1 MQCLNIKNK
10 EVAALLKEYTKIFGN
25 EDAAY
30 YVLSENNGYG
40 LDKAPNGEPSKLFS
54 DLLEHYNGDRVAAIQ
69 AKARTYSKS
78 FKEWFGDWT
87 GNVSI
92 DIDSKDA
99 IDYLYSTNTELSK
112 VGSKE
117 EYAQYVNSIYPNSL
131 INSIYWHGTDSD
143 LSQGVENTKKGK
155 GSGAPETGA
164 EMYFNKQPWASL
176 QYISGVNRNIPD
188 TEGYNN
194 WVKLW
199 WELKEALGN
208 GRMDTDEWKNEIIG
222 PNTRQYS
229 PNKRGIFNRDKGGSN
244 GKYLSE
250 RKARYGYQD
259 KTDKEFF
266 EEVFD
271 IRYGKETFNDWVNR
285 KKSEFQDVWE
295 SRQVKKG
302 MYPAVLNVQNPIVE
316 KNQNT
321 YYEEQ
326 RGLFT
331 KAKKDKNDA
340 IVSDEANNE
349 FGSDV
354 VVIFNPKENVHFL
367 GTKQD
372 IENFKN
378 WKSSNKDKTNVSKV
392 VDKNGEPLIVYHG
405 TRTSD
410 GIEKEGFNS
419 NMSGKGNRGA
429 NQGYFYFSN
438 NYENAEYTG
447 VKNEEIEPLIDLIT
461 SVYDMFDTTKLPSTK
476 ELYTIIDDLIKEK
489 RKINDNIRNLKEDSI
504 IKKLIKPILKLTN
517 KDYKSSK
524 ELKEQYRNTINE
536 IDIELEELDTK
547 IKNIYNLNLGLD
559 YLKGDRS
566 KTSVNTLY
574 FIKGSINSKSPYRQ
588 IAANKLI
595 NILYGTKNLK
605 YSPKVFPVYLNI
617 KNPLSSDFGMKETD
631 KNPLKS
637 GPFSEDYILYNNLE
651 SGLLKELTKPEYDGS
666 ISRNKFDILFG
677 DVYIAKHSNQIKSI
691 DNQGTFSTQDNN
703 IYNQEAAT
711 QNATGRNKELAL
723 LLREIYPNI
732 EIDALTNPNLR
743 GQAQVE
749 GYMAGRVLLNTLLEN
764 QDTLPHEYAHH
775 YIAWFRNAP
784 IVQRGIKQFGSEESL
799 VQAIGE
805 NSVKALKWYN
815 RFFNWVKGL
824 FNEKQDT
831 LNEITKAFLSGHIL
845 DNSYFFGKEIHNQK
859 VAEIPEAVNKVYD
872 KLMESIKRRI
882 KDIQYAKYSDS
893 KKVDELRAL
902 EFKLNQ
908 LENDQATFEFVDYMA
923 SDIISA
929 LNEIKALQAKVK
941 ENQKYDNPLNVTSA
955 ELDVIKKG
963 YIGFYG
969 NIATNIQNMLDD
981 ESTFDYL
988 NDPQLVEDT
997 KQNLKRTV
1005 GDYYE
1010 LVRNYNNLADIV
1022 AKDNFIREATKAGS
1036 FTIDHLK
1043 KILDEGDVDI
1053 NLWDQW
1059 AGSTQYSNSE
1069 MIRLILNK
1077 IISVKNNVAEK
1088 ELEVGKEL
1096 VEILSHVNKSK
1107 LDYMHERNRN
1117 GHKTG
1122 FMTRDLNYGQ
1132 HYQDYLEHQ
1141 RKLAEKL
1148 GFGDKDIAEVPGLLN
1163 SEQLKKWNKANNDW
1177 EAKHTIRK
1185 FTPEYYE
1192 LTNSLS
1198 EEARSRRDSLNMEI
1212 NLLLSTTVDK
1222 NGDYHREDLSD
1233 KDYLKLQELET
1244 RRRNLANP
1252 YYPDGSVKVG
1262 LDKEIAIEMREYN
1275 EKLREKLHYTPNME
1289 KFNKALQKAKKNLSP
1304 EKFAKW
1310 EQRNTVDQIIEEFW
1324 DDIKTL
1330 SSNTNK
1336 SDDQILYETA
1346 RKNMLRLYTRED
1358 GKVDVDSMPDQVK
1371 SWINTYDE
1379 LISEESLK
1387 TRDKSKKSKVMDIA
1401 EWEVNPRFYEE
1412 LERVEKLG
1420 QAEYNAWVS
1429 INARYDYEGN
1439 LVPASFW
1446 KKLVPKK
1453 ELRSKYM
1460 RKVPNR
1466 SWSEIDKESPF
1477 YDKRFT
1483 KYADR
1488 GETRIPN
1495 PELYDNSANY
1505 RKITSDSNLKKLYDK
1520 LVDVMELS
1528 NSKIQFLKYENK
1540 YRLPQIEGGAWT
1552 QIRSKDNILKG
1563 LAYAI
1568 EDTYTVKD
1576 DDNAYMLENAKRSDG
1591 SLVKLI
1597 PTRYIKMLSNPNA
1610 LTNDIVGSVI
1620 SYYKMAENYE
1630 QMSEIAPELEVALD
1644 FVSRT
1649 DFTDKKGGRIQG
1661 LESKTYDKLKSVL
1674 DQLVYGME
1682 KNALELDIPLPKGKH
1697 VTVSVGK
1704 LAANLAAYTRI
1715 QGIAQ
1720 NMNVILTGLITNK
1733 IQNRLE
1739 AISGIYFGNKEL
1751 AQATKLIIPSYAN
1764 AIKNIGHSNN
1774 KDKVLCYMEYLGVV
1788 RENAQTFSKLNQSRF
1803 LRALNQHFWY
1813 FGHEMSDYVTKGKM
1827 ALAIGLY
1834 YKYDPESGKFLNKN
1848 EFLRRFKSK
1857 KEGNAKWNT
1866 LSVTFYDAF
1875 EVKNNKLVIKPEY
1888 AKSLDEATINKVRNT
1903 AKQVGTRI
1911 DTQLTD
1917 LDRSKLHATVIGQL
1931 LLIFRN
1937 FILVNLQTKFLT
1949 KRQFNYSTG
1958 MWSEAQVPAAVKY
1971 VYRHYFNQNKIDQLK
1986 ELYQNHYDEL
1996 DDFEKGCLKR
2006 VTYEVLFSTVGFM
2019 IISSLV
2025 RAMADD
2031 DKRNWWKQEAA
2042 YLTLRASLETRGNI
2056 LPIEVINLLNTPTA
2070 AWSTLQYWGDL
2081 TTIMLNDPTQ
2091 EIKKGPYKGMNRFQ
2105 RSLIKATPLRSIWEA
2120 QDPRSK
2126 MEYYDNMISIFN
2138 F

>member
-10 EVAALLKEYTKIFGN
+10 EVAALLKKYTKILGN
-25 EDAAY
+25 ENAAY

-392 VDKNGEPLIVYHG
+392 VDKNGEP
-405 TRTSD
+405 
-410 GIEKEGFNS
+410 
-419 NMSGKGNRGA
+419 
-429 NQGYFYFSN
+429 
-438 NYENAEYTG
+438 
-447 VKNEEIEPLIDLIT
+447 
-461 SVYDMFDTTKLPSTK
+461 KL
-476 ELYTIIDDLIKEK
+476 
-489 RKINDNIRNLKEDSI
+489 
-504 IKKLIKPILKLTN
+504 
-517 KDYKSSK
+517 
-524 ELKEQYRNTINE
+524 
-536 IDIELEELDTK
+536 
-547 IKNIYNLNLGLD
+547 
-559 YLKGDRS
+559 
-566 KTSVNTLY
+566 
-574 FIKGSINSKSPYRQ
+574 
-588 IAANKLI
+588 
-595 NILYGTKNLK
+595 
-605 YSPKVFPVYLNI
+605 
-617 KNPLSSDFGMKETD
+617 M
-631 KNPLKS
+631 
-637 GPFSEDYILYNNLE
+637 
-651 SGLLKELTKPEYDGS
+651 
-666 ISRNKFDILFG
+666 
-677 DVYIAKHSNQIKSI
+677 
-691 DNQGTFSTQDNN
+691 
-703 IYNQEAAT
+703 
-711 QNATGRNKELAL
+711 
-723 LLREIYPNI
+723 
-732 EIDALTNPNLR
+732 
-743 GQAQVE
+743 
-749 GYMAGRVLLNTLLEN
+749 
-764 QDTLPHEYAHH
+764 
-775 YIAWFRNAP
+775 
-784 IVQRGIKQFGSEESL
+784 
-799 VQAIGE
+799 
-805 NSVKALKWYN
+805 
-815 RFFNWVKGL
+815 
-824 FNEKQDT
+824 
-831 LNEITKAFLSGHIL
+831 

-859 VAEIPEAVNKVYD
+859 VAKIPEAVNKVYD

-988 NDPQLVEDT
+988 NDPQLIEDT

-1069 MIRLILNK
+1069 LVRIILNK
-1077 IISVKNNVAEK
+1077 IVNTKNNVAEK

-1096 VEILSHVNKSK
+1096 VEILSHVDKSK
-1107 LDYMHERNRN
+1107 LAYMHEKNKD

-1122 FMTRDLNYGQ
+1122 FITRDLNYGQ

-1141 RKLAEKL
+1141 KKLAEKL

-1163 SEQLKKWNKANNDW
+1163 PEQLKKWNKANNDW

-1198 EEARSRRDSLNMEI
+1198 EEARSRRDSINMEI

-1233 KDYLKLQELET
+1233 EDYLKLQELET

-1289 KFNKALQKAKKNLSP
+1289 KFNKALQNAKKNLSP

-1330 SSNTNK
+1330 SSNANK

-1453 ELRSKYM
+1453 ELRAKYM

-1576 DDNAYMLENAKRSDG
+1576 DDTAYMLENAKRSDG

-1597 PTRYIKMLSNPNA
+1597 PTRYIKMLSNPDA

-1620 SYYKMAENYE
+1620 AYYKMAENYE

-1682 KNALELDIPLPKGKH
+1682 KNALELDVPLPKGKH

-2081 TTIMLNDPTQ
+2081 TTMMLNDPTQ

>member
-1 MQCLNIKNK
+1 MQCLNVKNK
-10 EVAALLKEYTKIFGN
+10 EVAALLKQYTKILGN
-25 EDAAY
+25 ENAAY

-392 VDKNGEPLIVYHG
+392 VDKNGEP
-405 TRTSD
+405 
-410 GIEKEGFNS
+410 
-419 NMSGKGNRGA
+419 
-429 NQGYFYFSN
+429 
-438 NYENAEYTG
+438 
-447 VKNEEIEPLIDLIT
+447 
-461 SVYDMFDTTKLPSTK
+461 KL
-476 ELYTIIDDLIKEK
+476 
-489 RKINDNIRNLKEDSI
+489 
-504 IKKLIKPILKLTN
+504 
-517 KDYKSSK
+517 
-524 ELKEQYRNTINE
+524 
-536 IDIELEELDTK
+536 
-547 IKNIYNLNLGLD
+547 
-559 YLKGDRS
+559 
-566 KTSVNTLY
+566 
-574 FIKGSINSKSPYRQ
+574 
-588 IAANKLI
+588 
-595 NILYGTKNLK
+595 
-605 YSPKVFPVYLNI
+605 
-617 KNPLSSDFGMKETD
+617 M
-631 KNPLKS
+631 
-637 GPFSEDYILYNNLE
+637 
-651 SGLLKELTKPEYDGS
+651 
-666 ISRNKFDILFG
+666 
-677 DVYIAKHSNQIKSI
+677 
-691 DNQGTFSTQDNN
+691 
-703 IYNQEAAT
+703 
-711 QNATGRNKELAL
+711 
-723 LLREIYPNI
+723 
-732 EIDALTNPNLR
+732 
-743 GQAQVE
+743 
-749 GYMAGRVLLNTLLEN
+749 
-764 QDTLPHEYAHH
+764 
-775 YIAWFRNAP
+775 
-784 IVQRGIKQFGSEESL
+784 
-799 VQAIGE
+799 
-805 NSVKALKWYN
+805 
-815 RFFNWVKGL
+815 
-824 FNEKQDT
+824 
-831 LNEITKAFLSGHIL
+831 

-859 VAEIPEAVNKVYD
+859 VAKIPEAVNKVYD

-1059 AGSTQYSNSE
+1059 AGNTQYSNSE
-1069 MIRLILNK
+1069 LVRIILNK
-1077 IISVKNNVAEK
+1077 IVNTKNNVAEK

-1096 VEILSHVNKSK
+1096 VEILSHVDKSK
-1107 LDYMHERNRN
+1107 LAYMHEKNKD

-1122 FMTRDLNYGQ
+1122 FITRDLNYGQ
-1132 HYQDYLEHQ
+1132 HYRDYLEHQ
-1141 RKLAEKL
+1141 KKLAEKL

-1163 SEQLKKWNKANNDW
+1163 PEQLKKWNKANNDW

-1198 EEARSRRDSLNMEI
+1198 EEARSRRDSINMEI

-1233 KDYLKLQELET
+1233 EDYLKLQELET

-1289 KFNKALQKAKKNLSP
+1289 KFNKALQNAKKNLSP

-1310 EQRNTVDQIIEEFW
+1310 EQRNTVDQIVEEFW
-1324 DDIKTL
+1324 DDVKTL

-1336 SDDQILYETA
+1336 SDDQILYEKA

-1371 SWINTYDE
+1371 SWINTYDK

-1597 PTRYIKMLSNPNA
+1597 PTRYIKMLSNPDA

-1620 SYYKMAENYE
+1620 AYYKMAENYE

-1682 KNALELDIPLPKGKH
+1682 KNALELDVPLPKGKH

-2081 TTIMLNDPTQ
+2081 TTMMLNDPTQ

>member
-1 MQCLNIKNK
+1 MQCLNVKNK
-10 EVAALLKEYTKIFGN
+10 EVAALLKQYTKILGN
-25 EDAAY
+25 ENAAY

-392 VDKNGEPLIVYHG
+392 VDKNGEP
-405 TRTSD
+405 
-410 GIEKEGFNS
+410 
-419 NMSGKGNRGA
+419 
-429 NQGYFYFSN
+429 
-438 NYENAEYTG
+438 
-447 VKNEEIEPLIDLIT
+447 
-461 SVYDMFDTTKLPSTK
+461 KL
-476 ELYTIIDDLIKEK
+476 
-489 RKINDNIRNLKEDSI
+489 
-504 IKKLIKPILKLTN
+504 
-517 KDYKSSK
+517 
-524 ELKEQYRNTINE
+524 
-536 IDIELEELDTK
+536 
-547 IKNIYNLNLGLD
+547 
-559 YLKGDRS
+559 
-566 KTSVNTLY
+566 
-574 FIKGSINSKSPYRQ
+574 
-588 IAANKLI
+588 
-595 NILYGTKNLK
+595 
-605 YSPKVFPVYLNI
+605 
-617 KNPLSSDFGMKETD
+617 M
-631 KNPLKS
+631 
-637 GPFSEDYILYNNLE
+637 
-651 SGLLKELTKPEYDGS
+651 
-666 ISRNKFDILFG
+666 
-677 DVYIAKHSNQIKSI
+677 
-691 DNQGTFSTQDNN
+691 
-703 IYNQEAAT
+703 
-711 QNATGRNKELAL
+711 
-723 LLREIYPNI
+723 
-732 EIDALTNPNLR
+732 
-743 GQAQVE
+743 
-749 GYMAGRVLLNTLLEN
+749 
-764 QDTLPHEYAHH
+764 
-775 YIAWFRNAP
+775 
-784 IVQRGIKQFGSEESL
+784 
-799 VQAIGE
+799 
-805 NSVKALKWYN
+805 
-815 RFFNWVKGL
+815 
-824 FNEKQDT
+824 
-831 LNEITKAFLSGHIL
+831 
-845 DNSYFFGKEIHNQK
+845 DNSYFFGKKIHNQK
-859 VAEIPEAVNKVYD
+859 VAKIPEAVNKVYD

-929 LNEIKALQAKVK
+929 LNEIKALQAKVN
-941 ENQKYDNPLNVTSA
+941 ENQKYNNPLDITSA
-955 ELDVIKKG
+955 ELDMIKKG

-1059 AGSTQYSNSE
+1059 AGNTQYSNSE
-1069 MIRLILNK
+1069 LVRIILNK
-1077 IISVKNNVAEK
+1077 IVNTKNNVAEK

-1096 VEILSHVNKSK
+1096 VEILSHVDKSK
-1107 LDYMHERNRN
+1107 LAYMHEKNKD

-1122 FMTRDLNYGQ
+1122 FITRDLNYGQ

-1141 RKLAEKL
+1141 KKLAEKL

-1163 SEQLKKWNKANNDW
+1163 PEQLKKWNKANNDW

-1198 EEARSRRDSLNMEI
+1198 EEARSRRDSINMEI

-1233 KDYLKLQELET
+1233 EDYLKLQELET

-1429 INARYDYEGN
+1429 VNARYDYEGN

-1552 QIRSKDNILKG
+1552 QIRSKSNILKG

-1597 PTRYIKMLSNPNA
+1597 PTRYIKMLSNPDA

-1620 SYYKMAENYE
+1620 AYYKMAENYE

-1682 KNALELDIPLPKGKH
+1682 KNALELDVPLPKGKH

-1774 KDKVLCYMEYLGVV
+1774 KNKVLCYMEYLGVV

-2025 RAMADD
+2025 RAMAND

-2081 TTIMLNDPTQ
+2081 ATMMLNDPTQ

>member
-929 LNEIKALQAKVK
+929 LNEVKALQTKVN
-941 ENQKYDNPLNVTSA
+941 ENQKYNNPLDITSA
-955 ELDVIKKG
+955 ELDMIKKG

-1069 MIRLILNK
+1069 LVRIILNK

-1107 LDYMHERNRN
+1107 LAYMHERNRD

-1233 KDYLKLQELET
+1233 EDYLKLQELET

-1310 EQRNTVDQIIEEFW
+1310 EQRNTVDQIVEEFW
-1324 DDIKTL
+1324 DDVKTL

-1336 SDDQILYETA
+1336 SDDQILYEKA

-1453 ELRSKYM
+1453 ELRAKYM

-1697 VTVSVGK
+1697 VTVSIGK
-1704 LAANLAAYTRI
+1704 LADNLAAYTRI

-1996 DDFEKGCLKR
+1996 DDFEKGCFKR

-2081 TTIMLNDPTQ
+2081 TTMMLNDPTQ

>member
-78 FKEWFGDWT
+78 FKEWFGDW
-87 GNVSI
+87 
-92 DIDSKDA
+92 
-99 IDYLYSTNTELSK
+99 
-112 VGSKE
+112 
-117 EYAQYVNSIYPNSL
+117 Q
-131 INSIYWHGTDSD
+131 
-143 LSQGVENTKKGK
+143 
-155 GSGAPETGA
+155 
-164 EMYFNKQPWASL
+164 
-176 QYISGVNRNIPD
+176 
-188 TEGYNN
+188 
-194 WVKLW
+194 
-199 WELKEALGN
+199 
-208 GRMDTDEWKNEIIG
+208 
-222 PNTRQYS
+222 
-229 PNKRGIFNRDKGGSN
+229 
-244 GKYLSE
+244 SE
-250 RKARYGYQD
+250 
-259 KTDKEFF
+259 
-266 EEVFD
+266 
-271 IRYGKETFNDWVNR
+271 
-285 KKSEFQDVWE
+285 
-295 SRQVKKG
+295 
-302 MYPAVLNVQNPIVE
+302 
-316 KNQNT
+316 
-321 YYEEQ
+321 
-326 RGLFT
+326 
-331 KAKKDKNDA
+331 
-340 IVSDEANNE
+340 
-349 FGSDV
+349 
-354 VVIFNPKENVHFL
+354 
-367 GTKQD
+367 
-372 IENFKN
+372 
-378 WKSSNKDKTNVSKV
+378 DKTNVSKV
-392 VDKNGEPLIVYHG
+392 VDENGEPLLVWHG
-405 TRTSD
+405 TTENFDAFSKSWRGATDPGDWGLGFYFSPKKSSSEMYGNILMPVFLSIKNPVPNEKFKMINAFGREKAKPITLKETIQKDIEVTKFLID
-410 GIEKEGFNS
+410 GIEEQLYGNDPEYKHYKEEGSLLNK
-419 NMSGKGNRGA
+419 MHK
-429 NQGYFYFSN
+429 
-438 NYENAEYTG
+438 
-447 VKNEEIEPLIDLIT
+447 
-461 SVYDMFDTTKLPSTK
+461 K
-476 ELYTIIDDLIKEK
+476 ELERYKDKLKDLQTQ
-489 RKINDNIRNLKEDSI
+489 LQ
-504 IKKLIKPILKLTN
+504 T
-517 KDYKSSK
+517 KSK
-524 ELKEQYRNTINE
+524 
-536 IDIELEELDTK
+536 EELD
-547 IKNIYNLNLGLD
+547 YD
-559 YLKGDRS
+559 
-566 KTSVNTLY
+566 
-574 FIKGSINSKSPYRQ
+574 INKKWNDNVED
-588 IAANKLI
+588 INK
-595 NILYGTKNLK
+595 
-605 YSPKVFPVYLNI
+605 
-617 KNPLSSDFGMKETD
+617 
-631 KNPLKS
+631 
-637 GPFSEDYILYNNLE
+637 
-651 SGLLKELTKPEYDGS
+651 YDGVIPN
-666 ISRNKFDILFG
+666 ISSGKTIKENYEI
-677 DVYIAKHSNQIKSI
+677 IAKEPNQIKSI

-703 IYNQEAAT
+703 IYNQKAAT
-711 QNATGRNKELAL
+711 QKATGRNKELAL
-723 LLREIYPNI
+723 LLQELYPNI
-732 EIDALTNPNLR
+732 EIAALADPNLR

-859 VAEIPEAVNKVYD
+859 VAKIPEAVNKVYD

-988 NDPQLVEDT
+988 NDPQLIEDT

-1059 AGSTQYSNSE
+1059 AGNTQYSNSE
-1069 MIRLILNK
+1069 LVRIILNK
-1077 IISVKNNVAEK
+1077 IVNTKNNVAEK

-1096 VEILSHVNKSK
+1096 VEILSHVDKSK
-1107 LDYMHERNRN
+1107 LAYMHEKNKD

-1122 FMTRDLNYGQ
+1122 FITRDLNYGQ

-1233 KDYLKLQELET
+1233 EDYLKLQELET

-1289 KFNKALQKAKKNLSP
+1289 KFNKALQNAKKNLSP

-1310 EQRNTVDQIIEEFW
+1310 EQRNTVDQIVEEFW
-1324 DDIKTL
+1324 DDVKTL

-1336 SDDQILYETA
+1336 SDDQILYEKA

-1597 PTRYIKMLSNPNA
+1597 PTRYIKMLSNPDA

-1620 SYYKMAENYE
+1620 AYYKMAENYE

-1649 DFTDKKGGRIQG
+1649 DFTDKKGGRIQS

-1682 KNALELDIPLPKGKH
+1682 KNALELDVPLPKGKH

-1715 QGIAQ
+1715 QGISQ

-2081 TTIMLNDPTQ
+2081 TTMMLNDPTQ

>member
-1 MQCLNIKNK
+1 MQCLNIKNE
-10 EVAALLKEYTKIFGN
+10 EVAALLKEYTKILGN
-25 EDAAY
+25 ENAAY

-285 KKSEFQDVWE
+285 KKSEFQDIWE

-392 VDKNGEPLIVYHG
+392 VDKNGEP
-405 TRTSD
+405 
-410 GIEKEGFNS
+410 
-419 NMSGKGNRGA
+419 
-429 NQGYFYFSN
+429 
-438 NYENAEYTG
+438 
-447 VKNEEIEPLIDLIT
+447 
-461 SVYDMFDTTKLPSTK
+461 KL
-476 ELYTIIDDLIKEK
+476 
-489 RKINDNIRNLKEDSI
+489 
-504 IKKLIKPILKLTN
+504 
-517 KDYKSSK
+517 
-524 ELKEQYRNTINE
+524 
-536 IDIELEELDTK
+536 
-547 IKNIYNLNLGLD
+547 
-559 YLKGDRS
+559 
-566 KTSVNTLY
+566 
-574 FIKGSINSKSPYRQ
+574 
-588 IAANKLI
+588 
-595 NILYGTKNLK
+595 
-605 YSPKVFPVYLNI
+605 
-617 KNPLSSDFGMKETD
+617 M
-631 KNPLKS
+631 
-637 GPFSEDYILYNNLE
+637 
-651 SGLLKELTKPEYDGS
+651 
-666 ISRNKFDILFG
+666 
-677 DVYIAKHSNQIKSI
+677 
-691 DNQGTFSTQDNN
+691 
-703 IYNQEAAT
+703 
-711 QNATGRNKELAL
+711 
-723 LLREIYPNI
+723 
-732 EIDALTNPNLR
+732 
-743 GQAQVE
+743 
-749 GYMAGRVLLNTLLEN
+749 
-764 QDTLPHEYAHH
+764 
-775 YIAWFRNAP
+775 
-784 IVQRGIKQFGSEESL
+784 
-799 VQAIGE
+799 
-805 NSVKALKWYN
+805 
-815 RFFNWVKGL
+815 
-824 FNEKQDT
+824 
-831 LNEITKAFLSGHIL
+831 

-859 VAEIPEAVNKVYD
+859 VAKIPEAVNKVYD

-929 LNEIKALQAKVK
+929 LNEIKALQTKVN
-941 ENQKYDNPLNVTSA
+941 ENQKYNNPLDITSA
-955 ELDVIKKG
+955 ELDMIKKG

-1059 AGSTQYSNSE
+1059 AGNTQYSNSE
-1069 MIRLILNK
+1069 LVRIILNK
-1077 IISVKNNVAEK
+1077 IVNTKNNVAEK

-1096 VEILSHVNKSK
+1096 VEILSHVDKSK
-1107 LDYMHERNRN
+1107 LAYMHEKNKD

-1122 FMTRDLNYGQ
+1122 FITRDLNYGQ

-1141 RKLAEKL
+1141 KKLAEKL

-1163 SEQLKKWNKANNDW
+1163 PEQLKKWNKANNDW

-1198 EEARSRRDSLNMEI
+1198 EEARSRRDSINMEI

-1233 KDYLKLQELET
+1233 EDYLKLQELET

-1289 KFNKALQKAKKNLSP
+1289 KFNKALQNAKKNLSP

-1310 EQRNTVDQIIEEFW
+1310 EQRNTVDQIVEEFW
-1324 DDIKTL
+1324 DDVKTL

-1336 SDDQILYETA
+1336 SDDQILYEKA

-1597 PTRYIKMLSNPNA
+1597 PTRYIKMLSNPDA

-1620 SYYKMAENYE
+1620 AYYKMAENYE

-1682 KNALELDIPLPKGKH
+1682 KNALELDVPLPKGKH

-1866 LSVTFYDAF
+1866 LNVTFYDAF

-2081 TTIMLNDPTQ
+2081 TTMMLNDPTQ

>member
-1 MQCLNIKNK
+1 MQCLNVKNK
-10 EVAALLKEYTKIFGN
+10 EVAALLKQYTKILGN
-25 EDAAY
+25 ENAAY

-392 VDKNGEPLIVYHG
+392 VDKNGEP
-405 TRTSD
+405 
-410 GIEKEGFNS
+410 
-419 NMSGKGNRGA
+419 
-429 NQGYFYFSN
+429 
-438 NYENAEYTG
+438 
-447 VKNEEIEPLIDLIT
+447 
-461 SVYDMFDTTKLPSTK
+461 KL
-476 ELYTIIDDLIKEK
+476 
-489 RKINDNIRNLKEDSI
+489 
-504 IKKLIKPILKLTN
+504 
-517 KDYKSSK
+517 
-524 ELKEQYRNTINE
+524 
-536 IDIELEELDTK
+536 
-547 IKNIYNLNLGLD
+547 
-559 YLKGDRS
+559 
-566 KTSVNTLY
+566 
-574 FIKGSINSKSPYRQ
+574 
-588 IAANKLI
+588 
-595 NILYGTKNLK
+595 
-605 YSPKVFPVYLNI
+605 
-617 KNPLSSDFGMKETD
+617 M
-631 KNPLKS
+631 
-637 GPFSEDYILYNNLE
+637 
-651 SGLLKELTKPEYDGS
+651 
-666 ISRNKFDILFG
+666 
-677 DVYIAKHSNQIKSI
+677 
-691 DNQGTFSTQDNN
+691 
-703 IYNQEAAT
+703 
-711 QNATGRNKELAL
+711 
-723 LLREIYPNI
+723 
-732 EIDALTNPNLR
+732 
-743 GQAQVE
+743 
-749 GYMAGRVLLNTLLEN
+749 
-764 QDTLPHEYAHH
+764 
-775 YIAWFRNAP
+775 
-784 IVQRGIKQFGSEESL
+784 
-799 VQAIGE
+799 
-805 NSVKALKWYN
+805 
-815 RFFNWVKGL
+815 
-824 FNEKQDT
+824 
-831 LNEITKAFLSGHIL
+831 

-859 VAEIPEAVNKVYD
+859 VAKIPEAVNKVYD

-1059 AGSTQYSNSE
+1059 AGNTQYSNSE
-1069 MIRLILNK
+1069 LVRIILNK
-1077 IISVKNNVAEK
+1077 IVNTKNNVAEK

-1096 VEILSHVNKSK
+1096 VEILSHVDKSK
-1107 LDYMHERNRN
+1107 LAYMHEKNKD

-1122 FMTRDLNYGQ
+1122 FITRDLNYGQ

-1141 RKLAEKL
+1141 KKLAEKL

-1163 SEQLKKWNKANNDW
+1163 PEQLKKWNKANNDW

-1198 EEARSRRDSLNMEI
+1198 EEARSRRDSINMEI

-1233 KDYLKLQELET
+1233 EDYLKLQELET

-1552 QIRSKDNILKG
+1552 QIRSKSNILKG

-1597 PTRYIKMLSNPNA
+1597 PTRYIKMLSNPDA

-1620 SYYKMAENYE
+1620 AYYKMAENYE

-1682 KNALELDIPLPKGKH
+1682 KNALELDVPLPKGKH

-1813 FGHEMSDYVTKGKM
+1813 FGHEISDYVTKGKM

-2081 TTIMLNDPTQ
+2081 ITMMLNDPTQ

>member
-10 EVAALLKEYTKIFGN
+10 EVAALLKQYTKILGN
-25 EDAAY
+25 ENAAY

-354 VVIFNPKENVHFL
+354 VVIFNSKENVHFL

-392 VDKNGEPLIVYHG
+392 VDKNGEP
-405 TRTSD
+405 
-410 GIEKEGFNS
+410 
-419 NMSGKGNRGA
+419 
-429 NQGYFYFSN
+429 
-438 NYENAEYTG
+438 
-447 VKNEEIEPLIDLIT
+447 
-461 SVYDMFDTTKLPSTK
+461 KL
-476 ELYTIIDDLIKEK
+476 
-489 RKINDNIRNLKEDSI
+489 
-504 IKKLIKPILKLTN
+504 
-517 KDYKSSK
+517 
-524 ELKEQYRNTINE
+524 
-536 IDIELEELDTK
+536 
-547 IKNIYNLNLGLD
+547 
-559 YLKGDRS
+559 
-566 KTSVNTLY
+566 
-574 FIKGSINSKSPYRQ
+574 
-588 IAANKLI
+588 
-595 NILYGTKNLK
+595 
-605 YSPKVFPVYLNI
+605 
-617 KNPLSSDFGMKETD
+617 M
-631 KNPLKS
+631 
-637 GPFSEDYILYNNLE
+637 
-651 SGLLKELTKPEYDGS
+651 
-666 ISRNKFDILFG
+666 
-677 DVYIAKHSNQIKSI
+677 
-691 DNQGTFSTQDNN
+691 
-703 IYNQEAAT
+703 
-711 QNATGRNKELAL
+711 
-723 LLREIYPNI
+723 
-732 EIDALTNPNLR
+732 
-743 GQAQVE
+743 
-749 GYMAGRVLLNTLLEN
+749 
-764 QDTLPHEYAHH
+764 
-775 YIAWFRNAP
+775 
-784 IVQRGIKQFGSEESL
+784 
-799 VQAIGE
+799 
-805 NSVKALKWYN
+805 
-815 RFFNWVKGL
+815 
-824 FNEKQDT
+824 
-831 LNEITKAFLSGHIL
+831 

-859 VAEIPEAVNKVYD
+859 VAKIPEAVNKVYD

-929 LNEIKALQAKVK
+929 LNEIKALQAKVN
-941 ENQKYDNPLNVTSA
+941 ENQKYNNPLDITSA
-955 ELDVIKKG
+955 ELDMIKKG

-1069 MIRLILNK
+1069 LVRIILNK
-1077 IISVKNNVAEK
+1077 IVNTKNNVAEK

-1096 VEILSHVNKSK
+1096 VEILSHVDKSK
-1107 LDYMHERNRN
+1107 LAYMHEKNKD

-1122 FMTRDLNYGQ
+1122 FITRDLNYGQ

-1141 RKLAEKL
+1141 KKLAEKL

-1163 SEQLKKWNKANNDW
+1163 PEQLKKWNKANNDW

-1198 EEARSRRDSLNMEI
+1198 EEARSRRDSINMEI

-1233 KDYLKLQELET
+1233 EDYLKLQELET

-1597 PTRYIKMLSNPNA
+1597 PTRYIKMLSNPDA

-1620 SYYKMAENYE
+1620 AYYKMAENYE

-1682 KNALELDIPLPKGKH
+1682 KNALELDVPLPKGKH

-2025 RAMADD
+2025 RAIADD

-2081 TTIMLNDPTQ
+2081 TTMMLNDPTQ

>member
-1 MQCLNIKNK
+1 MQCLNVKNK
-10 EVAALLKEYTKIFGN
+10 EVAALLKQYTKILGN
-25 EDAAY
+25 ENAAY

-392 VDKNGEPLIVYHG
+392 VDKNGEP
-405 TRTSD
+405 
-410 GIEKEGFNS
+410 
-419 NMSGKGNRGA
+419 
-429 NQGYFYFSN
+429 
-438 NYENAEYTG
+438 
-447 VKNEEIEPLIDLIT
+447 
-461 SVYDMFDTTKLPSTK
+461 KL
-476 ELYTIIDDLIKEK
+476 
-489 RKINDNIRNLKEDSI
+489 
-504 IKKLIKPILKLTN
+504 
-517 KDYKSSK
+517 
-524 ELKEQYRNTINE
+524 
-536 IDIELEELDTK
+536 
-547 IKNIYNLNLGLD
+547 
-559 YLKGDRS
+559 
-566 KTSVNTLY
+566 
-574 FIKGSINSKSPYRQ
+574 
-588 IAANKLI
+588 
-595 NILYGTKNLK
+595 
-605 YSPKVFPVYLNI
+605 
-617 KNPLSSDFGMKETD
+617 M
-631 KNPLKS
+631 
-637 GPFSEDYILYNNLE
+637 
-651 SGLLKELTKPEYDGS
+651 
-666 ISRNKFDILFG
+666 
-677 DVYIAKHSNQIKSI
+677 
-691 DNQGTFSTQDNN
+691 
-703 IYNQEAAT
+703 
-711 QNATGRNKELAL
+711 
-723 LLREIYPNI
+723 
-732 EIDALTNPNLR
+732 
-743 GQAQVE
+743 
-749 GYMAGRVLLNTLLEN
+749 
-764 QDTLPHEYAHH
+764 
-775 YIAWFRNAP
+775 
-784 IVQRGIKQFGSEESL
+784 
-799 VQAIGE
+799 
-805 NSVKALKWYN
+805 
-815 RFFNWVKGL
+815 
-824 FNEKQDT
+824 
-831 LNEITKAFLSGHIL
+831 

-859 VAEIPEAVNKVYD
+859 VAKIPEAVNKVYD

-1059 AGSTQYSNSE
+1059 AGNTQYSNSE
-1069 MIRLILNK
+1069 LVRIILNK
-1077 IISVKNNVAEK
+1077 IVNTKNNVAEK

-1096 VEILSHVNKSK
+1096 VEILSHVDKSK
-1107 LDYMHERNRN
+1107 LAYMHEKNKD

-1122 FMTRDLNYGQ
+1122 FITRDLNYGQ

-1141 RKLAEKL
+1141 KKLAEKL

-1163 SEQLKKWNKANNDW
+1163 PEQLKKWNKANNDW

-1198 EEARSRRDSLNMEI
+1198 EEARSRRDSINMEI

-1233 KDYLKLQELET
+1233 EDYLKLQELET

-1289 KFNKALQKAKKNLSP
+1289 KFNKALQNAKKNLSP

-1310 EQRNTVDQIIEEFW
+1310 EQRNTVDQIVEEFW
-1324 DDIKTL
+1324 DDVKTL

-1336 SDDQILYETA
+1336 SDDQILYEKA

-1597 PTRYIKMLSNPNA
+1597 PTRYIKMLSNPDA

-1620 SYYKMAENYE
+1620 AYYKMAENYE

-1682 KNALELDIPLPKGKH
+1682 KNALELDVPLPKGKH

-1715 QGIAQ
+1715 QCIAQ

-2081 TTIMLNDPTQ
+2081 TTMMLNDPTQ

>member
-1 MQCLNIKNK
+1 MQCLNVKNK
-10 EVAALLKEYTKIFGN
+10 EVAALLKQYTKILGN
-25 EDAAY
+25 ENAAY

-392 VDKNGEPLIVYHG
+392 VDKNGEP
-405 TRTSD
+405 
-410 GIEKEGFNS
+410 
-419 NMSGKGNRGA
+419 
-429 NQGYFYFSN
+429 
-438 NYENAEYTG
+438 
-447 VKNEEIEPLIDLIT
+447 
-461 SVYDMFDTTKLPSTK
+461 KL
-476 ELYTIIDDLIKEK
+476 
-489 RKINDNIRNLKEDSI
+489 
-504 IKKLIKPILKLTN
+504 
-517 KDYKSSK
+517 
-524 ELKEQYRNTINE
+524 
-536 IDIELEELDTK
+536 
-547 IKNIYNLNLGLD
+547 
-559 YLKGDRS
+559 
-566 KTSVNTLY
+566 
-574 FIKGSINSKSPYRQ
+574 
-588 IAANKLI
+588 
-595 NILYGTKNLK
+595 
-605 YSPKVFPVYLNI
+605 
-617 KNPLSSDFGMKETD
+617 M
-631 KNPLKS
+631 
-637 GPFSEDYILYNNLE
+637 
-651 SGLLKELTKPEYDGS
+651 
-666 ISRNKFDILFG
+666 
-677 DVYIAKHSNQIKSI
+677 
-691 DNQGTFSTQDNN
+691 
-703 IYNQEAAT
+703 
-711 QNATGRNKELAL
+711 
-723 LLREIYPNI
+723 
-732 EIDALTNPNLR
+732 
-743 GQAQVE
+743 
-749 GYMAGRVLLNTLLEN
+749 
-764 QDTLPHEYAHH
+764 
-775 YIAWFRNAP
+775 
-784 IVQRGIKQFGSEESL
+784 
-799 VQAIGE
+799 
-805 NSVKALKWYN
+805 
-815 RFFNWVKGL
+815 
-824 FNEKQDT
+824 
-831 LNEITKAFLSGHIL
+831 

-859 VAEIPEAVNKVYD
+859 VAKIPEAVNKVYD

-1059 AGSTQYSNSE
+1059 AGNTQYSNSE
-1069 MIRLILNK
+1069 LVRIILNK
-1077 IISVKNNVAEK
+1077 IVNTKNNVAEK

-1096 VEILSHVNKSK
+1096 VEILSHVDKSK
-1107 LDYMHERNRN
+1107 LAYMHEKNKD

-1122 FMTRDLNYGQ
+1122 FITRDLNYGQ

-1141 RKLAEKL
+1141 KKLAEKL

-1163 SEQLKKWNKANNDW
+1163 PEQLKKWNKANNDW

-1198 EEARSRRDSLNMEI
+1198 EEARSRRDSINMEI

-1233 KDYLKLQELET
+1233 EDYLKLQELET

-1289 KFNKALQKAKKNLSP
+1289 KFNKALQNAKKNLSP

-1310 EQRNTVDQIIEEFW
+1310 EQRNTVDQIVEEFW
-1324 DDIKTL
+1324 DDVKTL

-1336 SDDQILYETA
+1336 SDDQILYEKA

-1597 PTRYIKMLSNPNA
+1597 PTRYIKMLSNPDA

-1620 SYYKMAENYE
+1620 AYYKMAENYE

-1682 KNALELDIPLPKGKH
+1682 KNALELDVPLPKGKH

-2081 TTIMLNDPTQ
+2081 ITMMLNDPTQ

>member
-1 MQCLNIKNK
+1 MQCLNVKNK
-10 EVAALLKEYTKIFGN
+10 EVAALLKQYTKILGN
-25 EDAAY
+25 ENAAY

-392 VDKNGEPLIVYHG
+392 VDKNGEP
-405 TRTSD
+405 
-410 GIEKEGFNS
+410 
-419 NMSGKGNRGA
+419 
-429 NQGYFYFSN
+429 
-438 NYENAEYTG
+438 
-447 VKNEEIEPLIDLIT
+447 
-461 SVYDMFDTTKLPSTK
+461 KL
-476 ELYTIIDDLIKEK
+476 
-489 RKINDNIRNLKEDSI
+489 
-504 IKKLIKPILKLTN
+504 
-517 KDYKSSK
+517 
-524 ELKEQYRNTINE
+524 
-536 IDIELEELDTK
+536 
-547 IKNIYNLNLGLD
+547 
-559 YLKGDRS
+559 
-566 KTSVNTLY
+566 
-574 FIKGSINSKSPYRQ
+574 
-588 IAANKLI
+588 
-595 NILYGTKNLK
+595 
-605 YSPKVFPVYLNI
+605 
-617 KNPLSSDFGMKETD
+617 M
-631 KNPLKS
+631 
-637 GPFSEDYILYNNLE
+637 
-651 SGLLKELTKPEYDGS
+651 
-666 ISRNKFDILFG
+666 
-677 DVYIAKHSNQIKSI
+677 
-691 DNQGTFSTQDNN
+691 
-703 IYNQEAAT
+703 
-711 QNATGRNKELAL
+711 
-723 LLREIYPNI
+723 
-732 EIDALTNPNLR
+732 
-743 GQAQVE
+743 
-749 GYMAGRVLLNTLLEN
+749 
-764 QDTLPHEYAHH
+764 
-775 YIAWFRNAP
+775 
-784 IVQRGIKQFGSEESL
+784 
-799 VQAIGE
+799 
-805 NSVKALKWYN
+805 
-815 RFFNWVKGL
+815 
-824 FNEKQDT
+824 
-831 LNEITKAFLSGHIL
+831 

-859 VAEIPEAVNKVYD
+859 VAKIPEAVNKVYD

-969 NIATNIQNMLDD
+969 NITTNIQNMLDD

-1059 AGSTQYSNSE
+1059 AGNTQYSNSE
-1069 MIRLILNK
+1069 LVRIILNK
-1077 IISVKNNVAEK
+1077 IVNTKNNVAEK

-1096 VEILSHVNKSK
+1096 VEILSHVDKSK
-1107 LDYMHERNRN
+1107 LAYMHEKNKD

-1122 FMTRDLNYGQ
+1122 FITRDLNYGQ

-1141 RKLAEKL
+1141 KKLAEKL

-1163 SEQLKKWNKANNDW
+1163 PEQLKKWNKANNDW

-1198 EEARSRRDSLNMEI
+1198 EEARSRRDSINMEI

-1233 KDYLKLQELET
+1233 EDYLKLQELET

-1568 EDTYTVKD
+1568 KDTYTVKD

-1597 PTRYIKMLSNPNA
+1597 PTRYIKMLSNPDA

-1620 SYYKMAENYE
+1620 AYYKMAENYE

-1682 KNALELDIPLPKGKH
+1682 KNALELDVPLPKGKH

-1715 QGIAQ
+1715 QGISQ

-1971 VYRHYFNQNKIDQLK
+1971 VYRHYFDQNKIDQLK

-2019 IISSLV
+2019 IISSLI

-2081 TTIMLNDPTQ
+2081 TTMMLNDPTQ

-2126 MEYYDNMISIFN
+2126 MEYYDNVISIFN

>member
-10 EVAALLKEYTKIFGN
+10 EVAALLKEYTKILGN
-25 EDAAY
+25 ENAAY
-30 YVLSENNGYG
+30 YVLSENNGNSI
-40 LDKAPNGEPSKLFS
+40 DKAPNGEPSKLFS

-87 GNVSI
+87 NPKKDIPYKDLMLEWFKDQPSYKKEMEFLISKGFSNDAINVLKSIYDISLEMDSSKSDFGFIKNSYNNRVKIAKQIFGNKAIERTFFAADTVGE
-92 DIDSKDA
+92 DIQFDLPSNFNEAKMDFEDLKKKNPELNLVFEESTPNIKKEYDDRIKDA
-99 IDYLYSTNTELSK
+99 IE
-112 VGSKE
+112 
-117 EYAQYVNSIYPNSL
+117 
-131 INSIYWHGTDSD
+131 
-143 LSQGVENTKKGK
+143 
-155 GSGAPETGA
+155 
-164 EMYFNKQPWASL
+164 
-176 QYISGVNRNIPD
+176 
-188 TEGYNN
+188 
-194 WVKLW
+194 
-199 WELKEALGN
+199 ELKL
-208 GRMDTDEWKNEIIG
+208 TDNLQAFYDFINYVK
-222 PNTRQYS
+222 S
-229 PNKRGIFNRDKGGSN
+229 KSN
-244 GKYLSE
+244 
-250 RKARYGYQD
+250 A
-259 KTDKEFF
+259 
-266 EEVFD
+266 
-271 IRYGKETFNDWVNR
+271 
-285 KKSEFQDVWE
+285 
-295 SRQVKKG
+295 
-302 MYPAVLNVQNPIVE
+302 
-316 KNQNT
+316 
-321 YYEEQ
+321 
-326 RGLFT
+326 
-331 KAKKDKNDA
+331 
-340 IVSDEANNE
+340 
-349 FGSDV
+349 
-354 VVIFNPKENVHFL
+354 
-367 GTKQD
+367 
-372 IENFKN
+372 
-378 WKSSNKDKTNVSKV
+378 NVSKV
-392 VDKNGEPLIVYHG
+392 VDENGEPLLVWHG
-405 TRTSD
+405 TTNKFDAFS
-410 GIEKEGFNS
+410 KS
-419 NMSGKGNRGA
+419 WRGA
-429 NQGYFYFSN
+429 TDPGDWGLGFYFSPKKSSSEMYGN
-438 NYENAEYTG
+438 ILMPVFLSIKNPVPKEKFQMINSFGRKKLKSITLKEKIQENIKITKSTIEG
-447 VKNEEIEPLIDLIT
+447 IEEQLYGNDPD
-461 SVYDMFDTTKLPSTK
+461 Y
-476 ELYTIIDDLIKEK
+476 ELYREEGSLANIMHKKNLERYKDKLKDLQTQ
-489 RKINDNIRNLKEDSI
+489 LQ
-504 IKKLIKPILKLTN
+504 T
-517 KDYKSSK
+517 KSK
-524 ELKEQYRNTINE
+524 
-536 IDIELEELDTK
+536 EELDYDTNK
-547 IKNIYNLNLGLD
+547 KWNDNVED
-559 YLKGDRS
+559 
-566 KTSVNTLY
+566 VN
-574 FIKGSINSKSPYRQ
+574 K
-588 IAANKLI
+588 
-595 NILYGTKNLK
+595 
-605 YSPKVFPVYLNI
+605 
-617 KNPLSSDFGMKETD
+617 
-631 KNPLKS
+631 
-637 GPFSEDYILYNNLE
+637 
-651 SGLLKELTKPEYDGS
+651 YDGVIPNIGS
-666 ISRNKFDILFG
+666 GKTIKENYEI
-677 DVYIAKHSNQIKSI
+677 IAREPNQIKSI
-691 DNQGTFSTQDNN
+691 DNRGTFSTQDNN

-711 QNATGRNKELAL
+711 QKATGRNKELAL
-723 LLREIYPNI
+723 LLQELYPNI
-732 EIDALTNPNLR
+732 EIAALADPNLR

-749 GYMAGRVLLNTLLEN
+749 GHMAGRVLLNTLLEN

-831 LNEITKAFLSGHIL
+831 LNEITKAFLFGHIL
-845 DNSYFFGKEIHNQK
+845 DNSYFFGKETHNQK
-859 VAEIPEAVNKVYD
+859 VAKIPEAVNKVYD

-923 SDIISA
+923 SDIISV
-929 LNEIKALQAKVK
+929 LNEVKALQAKVN

-997 KQNLKRTV
+997 KQNLKKTV

-1107 LDYMHERNRN
+1107 LAYMHERNRD

-1148 GFGDKDIAEVPGLLN
+1148 GFGDKDVAEVPSLLN

-1233 KDYLKLQELET
+1233 EDYLKLQELET

-1289 KFNKALQKAKKNLSP
+1289 KFNKALQNAKKNLSP

-1310 EQRNTVDQIIEEFW
+1310 EQRNTVDQIVEEFW
-1324 DDIKTL
+1324 DDVKTL
-1330 SSNTNK
+1330 SSNANK
-1336 SDDQILYETA
+1336 SDDQILYEKA

-1358 GKVDVDSMPDQVK
+1358 GKVDVDSIPDQVK

-1429 INARYDYEGN
+1429 MNARYDYEGN

-1483 KYADR
+1483 KYIGR

-1505 RKITSDSNLKKLYDK
+1505 RKITSDTNLKKLYDK

-1552 QIRSKDNILKG
+1552 QIRSKDNVLKG
-1563 LAYAI
+1563 LKYAI

-1682 KNALELDIPLPKGKH
+1682 KNALELDISLPKGKH
-1697 VTVSVGK
+1697 VTVSIGK

-1751 AQATKLIIPSYAN
+1751 AQATKLIIPSYVN

-1803 LRALNQHFWY
+1803 LRVINQHFWY
-1813 FGHEMSDYVTKGKM
+1813 FGHEISDYVTKGKM

-1848 EFLRRFKSK
+1848 EFLRKFKTK
-1857 KEGNAKWNT
+1857 KEGEAKWNT
-1866 LSVTFYDAF
+1866 LNVTFYDAF
-1875 EVKNNKLVIKPEY
+1875 KVENNKLVIKPEY

-1917 LDRSKLHATVIGQL
+1917 LDRSKLHSTVIGQL

-1958 MWSEAQVPAAVKY
+1958 MWSEAQVPAAINY
-1971 VYRHYFNQNKIDQLK
+1971 VYRHYFNQDKINQLK

-1996 DDFEKGCLKR
+1996 NDFEKGCLKR

-2019 IISSLV
+2019 VISSII

-2081 TTIMLNDPTQ
+2081 TTMMLNDPTQ

-2105 RSLIKATPLRSIWEA
+2105 RSLIKASPLRSIWEA

>member
-1 MQCLNIKNK
+1 MQCLNVKNK
-10 EVAALLKEYTKIFGN
+10 EVAALLKEYTKILGN
-25 EDAAY
+25 ENAAY

-99 IDYLYSTNTELSK
+99 IDYLYSTNTELYK

-117 EYAQYVNSIYPNSL
+117 EYTQYVNSIYPNSL

-143 LSQGVENTKKGK
+143 LSQGIENTKKGK

-176 QYISGVNRNIPD
+176 QYLSGVNRNIPD

-285 KKSEFQDVWE
+285 KKSEFQNVWK

-302 MYPAVLNVQNPIVE
+302 MYPAVLNIQNPIVE

-331 KAKKDKNDA
+331 KAKRDKNDA
-340 IVSDEANNE
+340 IVSNEANNE

-372 IENFKN
+372 IESFKN

-392 VDKNGEPLIVYHG
+392 VDENGEPKLMF
-405 TRTSD
+405 RTDDKGKNIMGRGD
-410 GIEKEGFNS
+410 GGPFFATDNILVAASYAFEDSSSLYKGFINLK
-419 NMSGKGNRGA
+419 NP
-429 NQGYFYFSN
+429 YII
-438 NYENAEYTG
+438 
-447 VKNEEIEPLIDLIT
+447 NEESHGFYLMYNGKQTSIPEIT
-461 SVYDMFDTTKLPSTK
+461 ET
-476 ELYTIIDDLIKEK
+476 LIKEGYDGVLYK
-489 RKINDNIRNLKEDSI
+489 RVWDVG
-504 IKKLIKPILKLTN
+504 
-517 KDYKSSK
+517 DY
-524 ELKEQYRNTINE
+524 
-536 IDIELEELDTK
+536 IDYD
-547 IKNIYNLNLGLD
+547 
-559 YLKGDRS
+559 
-566 KTSVNTLY
+566 
-574 FIKGSINSKSPYRQ
+574 P
-588 IAANKLI
+588 
-595 NILYGTKNLK
+595 
-605 YSPKVFPVYLNI
+605 
-617 KNPLSSDFGMKETD
+617 ETD
-631 KNPLKS
+631 YWASNVAVFNP
-637 GPFSEDYILYNNLE
+637 
-651 SGLLKELTKPEYDGS
+651 
-666 ISRNKFDILFG
+666 
-677 DVYIAKHSNQIKSI
+677 NQMKSI
-691 DNQGTFSTQDNN
+691 DNQGTFSTKDNN

-711 QNATGRNKELAL
+711 QKATGRNKELAL
-723 LLREIYPNI
+723 LLQELYPNI
-732 EIDALTNPNLR
+732 EIAALADPNLR

-831 LNEITKAFLSGHIL
+831 LNEITKAFLFGRIL
-845 DNSYFFGKEIHNQK
+845 DNSYFFGKETHNQK

-882 KDIQYAKYSDS
+882 KDIQYAKYSNS

-929 LNEIKALQAKVK
+929 LNEVKALQTKVN
-941 ENQKYDNPLNVTSA
+941 ENQKYNNPLDITSA
-955 ELDVIKKG
+955 ELDMIKKG

-1059 AGSTQYSNSE
+1059 AGNTQYSNSE
-1069 MIRLILNK
+1069 LVRIILNK
-1077 IISVKNNVAEK
+1077 IVNTKNNVAEK

-1096 VEILSHVNKSK
+1096 VEILSHVDKSK
-1107 LDYMHERNRN
+1107 LAYMHEKNKD

-1122 FMTRDLNYGQ
+1122 FITRDLNYGQ

-1141 RKLAEKL
+1141 KKLAEKL

-1163 SEQLKKWNKANNDW
+1163 PEQLKKWNKANNDW

-1198 EEARSRRDSLNMEI
+1198 EEARSRRDSINMEI

-1233 KDYLKLQELET
+1233 EDYLKLQELET

-1401 EWEVNPRFYEE
+1401 EWEVNPKFYEE

-1552 QIRSKDNILKG
+1552 QIRSKNNILKG

-1597 PTRYIKMLSNPNA
+1597 PTRYIKMLSNPDA

-1620 SYYKMAENYE
+1620 AYYKMAENYE

-1682 KNALELDIPLPKGKH
+1682 KNALELDVPLPKGKH

-2081 TTIMLNDPTQ
+2081 TTMMLNDPTQ

>member
-1 MQCLNIKNK
+1 MQCLNIKNE
-10 EVAALLKEYTKIFGN
+10 EVAALLKEYTKILGN
-25 EDAAY
+25 ENAAY

-285 KKSEFQDVWE
+285 KKSEFQDIWE

-392 VDKNGEPLIVYHG
+392 VDKNGEP
-405 TRTSD
+405 
-410 GIEKEGFNS
+410 
-419 NMSGKGNRGA
+419 
-429 NQGYFYFSN
+429 
-438 NYENAEYTG
+438 
-447 VKNEEIEPLIDLIT
+447 
-461 SVYDMFDTTKLPSTK
+461 KL
-476 ELYTIIDDLIKEK
+476 
-489 RKINDNIRNLKEDSI
+489 
-504 IKKLIKPILKLTN
+504 
-517 KDYKSSK
+517 
-524 ELKEQYRNTINE
+524 
-536 IDIELEELDTK
+536 
-547 IKNIYNLNLGLD
+547 
-559 YLKGDRS
+559 
-566 KTSVNTLY
+566 
-574 FIKGSINSKSPYRQ
+574 
-588 IAANKLI
+588 
-595 NILYGTKNLK
+595 
-605 YSPKVFPVYLNI
+605 
-617 KNPLSSDFGMKETD
+617 M
-631 KNPLKS
+631 
-637 GPFSEDYILYNNLE
+637 
-651 SGLLKELTKPEYDGS
+651 
-666 ISRNKFDILFG
+666 
-677 DVYIAKHSNQIKSI
+677 
-691 DNQGTFSTQDNN
+691 
-703 IYNQEAAT
+703 
-711 QNATGRNKELAL
+711 
-723 LLREIYPNI
+723 
-732 EIDALTNPNLR
+732 
-743 GQAQVE
+743 
-749 GYMAGRVLLNTLLEN
+749 
-764 QDTLPHEYAHH
+764 
-775 YIAWFRNAP
+775 
-784 IVQRGIKQFGSEESL
+784 
-799 VQAIGE
+799 
-805 NSVKALKWYN
+805 
-815 RFFNWVKGL
+815 
-824 FNEKQDT
+824 
-831 LNEITKAFLSGHIL
+831 

-859 VAEIPEAVNKVYD
+859 VAKIPEAVNKVYD

-1059 AGSTQYSNSE
+1059 AGNTQYSNSE
-1069 MIRLILNK
+1069 LVRIILNK
-1077 IISVKNNVAEK
+1077 IVNTKNNVAEK

-1096 VEILSHVNKSK
+1096 VEILSHVDKSK
-1107 LDYMHERNRN
+1107 LAYMHEKNKD

-1122 FMTRDLNYGQ
+1122 FITRDLNYGQ

-1141 RKLAEKL
+1141 KKLAEKL

-1163 SEQLKKWNKANNDW
+1163 PEQLKKWNKANNDW

-1198 EEARSRRDSLNMEI
+1198 EEARSRRDSINMEI

-1233 KDYLKLQELET
+1233 EDYLKLQELET

-1597 PTRYIKMLSNPNA
+1597 PTRYIKMLSNPDA

-1620 SYYKMAENYE
+1620 AYYKMAENYE

-1682 KNALELDIPLPKGKH
+1682 KNALELDVPLPKGKH

-1866 LSVTFYDAF
+1866 LNVTFYDAF

-2081 TTIMLNDPTQ
+2081 TTMMLNDPTQ

>member
-78 FKEWFGDWT
+78 FKKWFGDWT

-99 IDYLYSTNTELSK
+99 IDYLYSTNTELPK

-117 EYAQYVNSIYPNSL
+117 EYAQYINSIYPNSL

-176 QYISGVNRNIPD
+176 QYVSGVNRNIPD

-285 KKSEFQDVWE
+285 KKSEFQDVWK

-331 KAKKDKNDA
+331 KAKQNKNDA
-340 IVSDEANNE
+340 IVSNEAKNE

-354 VVIFNPKENVHFL
+354 VIVFNPKENVHFL

-372 IENFKN
+372 VEDFKN
-378 WKSSNKDKTNVSKV
+378 WKNSNKDKTNVSKV
-392 VDKNGEPLIVYHG
+392 VDENGEPLVVYHG
-405 TRTSD
+405 SSSEFDTFAIPSVDNRQYLSTKIAPKFFFTPSIKTAKSFISPRD
-410 GIEKEGFNS
+410 EAILHIVDRELDFIPLDEVQKGEEDEFVWGYIAKKLKGVTVEELKNIWFSHVEAGDVHTYKNPNRDKLFYPVFLSAKNLLVID
-419 NMSGKGNRGA
+419 GKGERA
-429 NQGYFYFSN
+429 DKVLS
-438 NYENAEYTG
+438 EN
-447 VKNEEIEPLIDLIT
+447 K
-461 SVYDMFDTTKLPSTK
+461 
-476 ELYTIIDDLIKEK
+476 
-489 RKINDNIRNLKEDSI
+489 
-504 IKKLIKPILKLTN
+504 
-517 KDYKSSK
+517 
-524 ELKEQYRNTINE
+524 NE
-536 IDIELEELDTK
+536 IDANESVLIT
-547 IKNIYNLNLGLD
+547 NIDETRESKPISD
-559 YLKGDRS
+559 YLVS
-566 KTSVNTLY
+566 
-574 FIKGSINSKSPYRQ
+574 
-588 IAANKLI
+588 
-595 NILYGTKNLK
+595 
-605 YSPKVFPVYLNI
+605 
-617 KNPLSSDFGMKETD
+617 NP
-631 KNPLKS
+631 
-637 GPFSEDYILYNNLE
+637 
-651 SGLLKELTKPEYDGS
+651 
-666 ISRNKFDILFG
+666 
-677 DVYIAKHSNQIKSI
+677 NQIKSI
-691 DNQGTFSTQDNN
+691 DNQGTFSTQENN
-703 IYNQEAAT
+703 IYNQKAAT
-711 QNATGRNKELAL
+711 QKATGRNKELAL
-723 LLREIYPNI
+723 LLQELYPNI
-732 EIDALTNPNLR
+732 EIAALADPNLR

-859 VAEIPEAVNKVYD
+859 VAKIPEAVNKVYD

-1059 AGSTQYSNSE
+1059 AGNTQYSNSE
-1069 MIRLILNK
+1069 LVRIILNK
-1077 IISVKNNVAEK
+1077 IVNTKNNVAEK

-1096 VEILSHVNKSK
+1096 VEILSHVDKSK
-1107 LDYMHERNRN
+1107 LAYMHEKNKD

-1122 FMTRDLNYGQ
+1122 FITRDLNYGQ

-1141 RKLAEKL
+1141 KKLAEKL

-1163 SEQLKKWNKANNDW
+1163 PEQLKKWNKANNDW

-1198 EEARSRRDSLNMEI
+1198 EEARSRRDSINMEI

-1233 KDYLKLQELET
+1233 EDYLKLQELET

-1597 PTRYIKMLSNPNA
+1597 PTRYIKMLSNPDA

-1620 SYYKMAENYE
+1620 AYYKMAENYE

-1682 KNALELDIPLPKGKH
+1682 KNALELDVPLPKGKH

-2081 TTIMLNDPTQ
+2081 TTMMLNDPTQ

>member
-1 MQCLNIKNK
+1 MQCLNIKNE
-10 EVAALLKEYTKIFGN
+10 EVAALLKEYTKILGN
-25 EDAAY
+25 ENAAY

-285 KKSEFQDVWE
+285 KKSEFQDIWE

-392 VDKNGEPLIVYHG
+392 VDKNGEP
-405 TRTSD
+405 
-410 GIEKEGFNS
+410 
-419 NMSGKGNRGA
+419 
-429 NQGYFYFSN
+429 
-438 NYENAEYTG
+438 
-447 VKNEEIEPLIDLIT
+447 
-461 SVYDMFDTTKLPSTK
+461 KL
-476 ELYTIIDDLIKEK
+476 
-489 RKINDNIRNLKEDSI
+489 
-504 IKKLIKPILKLTN
+504 
-517 KDYKSSK
+517 
-524 ELKEQYRNTINE
+524 
-536 IDIELEELDTK
+536 
-547 IKNIYNLNLGLD
+547 
-559 YLKGDRS
+559 
-566 KTSVNTLY
+566 
-574 FIKGSINSKSPYRQ
+574 
-588 IAANKLI
+588 
-595 NILYGTKNLK
+595 
-605 YSPKVFPVYLNI
+605 
-617 KNPLSSDFGMKETD
+617 M
-631 KNPLKS
+631 
-637 GPFSEDYILYNNLE
+637 
-651 SGLLKELTKPEYDGS
+651 
-666 ISRNKFDILFG
+666 
-677 DVYIAKHSNQIKSI
+677 
-691 DNQGTFSTQDNN
+691 
-703 IYNQEAAT
+703 
-711 QNATGRNKELAL
+711 
-723 LLREIYPNI
+723 
-732 EIDALTNPNLR
+732 
-743 GQAQVE
+743 
-749 GYMAGRVLLNTLLEN
+749 
-764 QDTLPHEYAHH
+764 
-775 YIAWFRNAP
+775 
-784 IVQRGIKQFGSEESL
+784 
-799 VQAIGE
+799 
-805 NSVKALKWYN
+805 
-815 RFFNWVKGL
+815 
-824 FNEKQDT
+824 
-831 LNEITKAFLSGHIL
+831 

-859 VAEIPEAVNKVYD
+859 VAKIPEAVNKVYD

-1059 AGSTQYSNSE
+1059 AGNTQYSDSE
-1069 MIRLILNK
+1069 LVRIILNK
-1077 IISVKNNVAEK
+1077 IVNTKNNVAEK

-1096 VEILSHVNKSK
+1096 VEILSHVDKSK
-1107 LDYMHERNRN
+1107 LAYMHEKNKD

-1122 FMTRDLNYGQ
+1122 FITRDLNYGQ

-1141 RKLAEKL
+1141 KKLAEKL

-1163 SEQLKKWNKANNDW
+1163 PEQLKKWNKANNDW

-1198 EEARSRRDSLNMEI
+1198 EEARSRRDSINMEI

-1233 KDYLKLQELET
+1233 EDYLKLQELET

-1289 KFNKALQKAKKNLSP
+1289 KFNKALQNAKKNLSP

-1310 EQRNTVDQIIEEFW
+1310 EQRNTVDQIVEEFW
-1324 DDIKTL
+1324 DDVKTL

-1336 SDDQILYETA
+1336 SDDQILYEKA

-1597 PTRYIKMLSNPNA
+1597 PTRYIKMLSNPDA

-1620 SYYKMAENYE
+1620 AYYKMAENYE

-1682 KNALELDIPLPKGKH
+1682 KNALELDVPLPKGKH

-1866 LSVTFYDAF
+1866 LNVTFYDAF

-2070 AWSTLQYWGDL
+2070 AWSTLQYLGDL
-2081 TTIMLNDPTQ
+2081 TTMMLNDPTQ

>member
-1 MQCLNIKNK
+1 MQCLNVKNK
-10 EVAALLKEYTKIFGN
+10 EVAALLKQYTKILGN
-25 EDAAY
+25 ENAAY

-392 VDKNGEPLIVYHG
+392 VDKNGEP
-405 TRTSD
+405 
-410 GIEKEGFNS
+410 
-419 NMSGKGNRGA
+419 
-429 NQGYFYFSN
+429 
-438 NYENAEYTG
+438 
-447 VKNEEIEPLIDLIT
+447 
-461 SVYDMFDTTKLPSTK
+461 KL
-476 ELYTIIDDLIKEK
+476 
-489 RKINDNIRNLKEDSI
+489 
-504 IKKLIKPILKLTN
+504 
-517 KDYKSSK
+517 
-524 ELKEQYRNTINE
+524 
-536 IDIELEELDTK
+536 
-547 IKNIYNLNLGLD
+547 
-559 YLKGDRS
+559 
-566 KTSVNTLY
+566 
-574 FIKGSINSKSPYRQ
+574 
-588 IAANKLI
+588 
-595 NILYGTKNLK
+595 
-605 YSPKVFPVYLNI
+605 
-617 KNPLSSDFGMKETD
+617 M
-631 KNPLKS
+631 
-637 GPFSEDYILYNNLE
+637 
-651 SGLLKELTKPEYDGS
+651 
-666 ISRNKFDILFG
+666 
-677 DVYIAKHSNQIKSI
+677 
-691 DNQGTFSTQDNN
+691 
-703 IYNQEAAT
+703 
-711 QNATGRNKELAL
+711 
-723 LLREIYPNI
+723 
-732 EIDALTNPNLR
+732 
-743 GQAQVE
+743 
-749 GYMAGRVLLNTLLEN
+749 
-764 QDTLPHEYAHH
+764 
-775 YIAWFRNAP
+775 
-784 IVQRGIKQFGSEESL
+784 
-799 VQAIGE
+799 
-805 NSVKALKWYN
+805 
-815 RFFNWVKGL
+815 
-824 FNEKQDT
+824 
-831 LNEITKAFLSGHIL
+831 

-859 VAEIPEAVNKVYD
+859 VAKIPEAVNKVYD

-1059 AGSTQYSNSE
+1059 AGNTQYSNSE
-1069 MIRLILNK
+1069 LVRIILNK
-1077 IISVKNNVAEK
+1077 IVNTKNNVAEK

-1096 VEILSHVNKSK
+1096 VEILSHVDKSK
-1107 LDYMHERNRN
+1107 LAYMHEKNKD

-1122 FMTRDLNYGQ
+1122 FITRDLNYGQ

-1141 RKLAEKL
+1141 KKLAEKL

-1163 SEQLKKWNKANNDW
+1163 PEQLKKWNKANNDW

-1198 EEARSRRDSLNMEI
+1198 EEARSRRDSINMEI

-1233 KDYLKLQELET
+1233 EDYLKLQELET

-1289 KFNKALQKAKKNLSP
+1289 KFNKALQNAKKNLSP

-1310 EQRNTVDQIIEEFW
+1310 EQRNTVDQIVEEFW
-1324 DDIKTL
+1324 DDVKTL

-1597 PTRYIKMLSNPNA
+1597 PTRYIKMLSNPDA

-1620 SYYKMAENYE
+1620 AYYKMAENYE

-1682 KNALELDIPLPKGKH
+1682 KNALELDVPLPKGKH

-2081 TTIMLNDPTQ
+2081 TTMMLNDPTQ

>member
-69 AKARTYSKS
+69 AKAKTYSKS
-78 FKEWFGDWT
+78 FKEWFGDW
-87 GNVSI
+87 
-92 DIDSKDA
+92 
-99 IDYLYSTNTELSK
+99 
-112 VGSKE
+112 
-117 EYAQYVNSIYPNSL
+117 Q
-131 INSIYWHGTDSD
+131 
-143 LSQGVENTKKGK
+143 
-155 GSGAPETGA
+155 
-164 EMYFNKQPWASL
+164 
-176 QYISGVNRNIPD
+176 
-188 TEGYNN
+188 
-194 WVKLW
+194 
-199 WELKEALGN
+199 
-208 GRMDTDEWKNEIIG
+208 
-222 PNTRQYS
+222 
-229 PNKRGIFNRDKGGSN
+229 
-244 GKYLSE
+244 SE
-250 RKARYGYQD
+250 
-259 KTDKEFF
+259 
-266 EEVFD
+266 
-271 IRYGKETFNDWVNR
+271 
-285 KKSEFQDVWE
+285 
-295 SRQVKKG
+295 
-302 MYPAVLNVQNPIVE
+302 
-316 KNQNT
+316 
-321 YYEEQ
+321 
-326 RGLFT
+326 
-331 KAKKDKNDA
+331 
-340 IVSDEANNE
+340 
-349 FGSDV
+349 
-354 VVIFNPKENVHFL
+354 
-367 GTKQD
+367 
-372 IENFKN
+372 
-378 WKSSNKDKTNVSKV
+378 DKTNVSKV
-392 VDKNGEPLIVYHG
+392 VDENGEPLIVYHG

-410 GIEKEGFNS
+410 GIEKEGFSS

-461 SVYDMFDTTKLPSTK
+461 SVYDMFDTTKLPSIK

-574 FIKGSINSKSPYRQ
+574 FIKSSINSKSPYRQ

-677 DVYIAKHSNQIKSI
+677 DVYIAKHSNQIKSV

-703 IYNQEAAT
+703 IYNQKAAT
-711 QNATGRNKELAL
+711 QKATGRNKELAL
-723 LLREIYPNI
+723 LLQELYPNI
-732 EIDALTNPNLR
+732 EIAALADPNLR

-784 IVQRGIKQFGSEESL
+784 IVQIGIKQFGSEESL

-929 LNEIKALQAKVK
+929 LNEVKALQAKVK

-1036 FTIDHLK
+1036 FTIENLK
-1043 KILDEGDVDI
+1043 RILDEGDVDI

-1069 MIRLILNK
+1069 LVRIILNK

-1107 LDYMHERNRN
+1107 LAYMHERNRD

-1233 KDYLKLQELET
+1233 EDYLKLQELET

-1289 KFNKALQKAKKNLSP
+1289 KFNKALQNAKKNLSP

-1310 EQRNTVDQIIEEFW
+1310 EQRNTVDQIVEEFW
-1324 DDIKTL
+1324 DDVKTL

-1336 SDDQILYETA
+1336 SDDQILYEKA

-1453 ELRSKYM
+1453 ELRAKYM

-1505 RKITSDSNLKKLYDK
+1505 RKITSDANLKKLYDK

-1568 EDTYTVKD
+1568 KDTYTVKD

-1674 DQLVYGME
+1674 NQLVYGME
-1682 KNALELDIPLPKGKH
+1682 KNALELDVPLPKGKH

-1751 AQATKLIIPSYAN
+1751 AQATKLIIPSYVS

-1803 LRALNQHFWY
+1803 LRVINQHFWY
-1813 FGHEMSDYVTKGKM
+1813 FGHEISDYVTKGKM

-1848 EFLRRFKSK
+1848 EFLRKFKTK
-1857 KEGNAKWNT
+1857 KEGEAKWNT
-1866 LSVTFYDAF
+1866 LNVTFYDAF
-1875 EVKNNKLVIKPEY
+1875 KVENNKLVIKPEY
-1888 AKSLDEATINKVRNT
+1888 AKSLDEATINKIRNT

-1917 LDRSKLHATVIGQL
+1917 LDRSKLHSTVIGQL

-2019 IISSLV
+2019 IISSLI

-2081 TTIMLNDPTQ
+2081 ITMMLNDPTQ
-2091 EIKKGPYKGMNRFQ
+2091 KIKKGPYKGMNRFQ

>member
-1 MQCLNIKNK
+1 MQCLNVKNK
-10 EVAALLKEYTKIFGN
+10 EVAALLKQYTKILGN
-25 EDAAY
+25 ENAAY

-78 FKEWFGDWT
+78 FKKWFGDWV
-87 GNVSI
+87 GNTST
-92 DIDSKDA
+92 DINSKDA
-99 IDYLYSTNTELSK
+99 VDYLYDINPELSK

-117 EYAQYVNSIYPNSL
+117 EYVQYINSIYPNSL
-131 INSIYWHGTDSD
+131 IDSIYWHGTDSD
-143 LSQGVENTKKGK
+143 LSQGIANSKKGK

-188 TEGYNN
+188 IEGYNN

-208 GRMDTDEWKNEIIG
+208 GRMESNDWKNEIIG

-266 EEVFD
+266 EDVFD

-285 KKSEFQDVWE
+285 KKSEFQNAWK

-331 KAKKDKNDA
+331 KAKQDKNDA
-340 IVSDEANNE
+340 IISNEANNE
-349 FGSDV
+349 FESDV
-354 VVIFNPKENVHFL
+354 IVVFNPKENVHLL

-372 IENFKN
+372 VEDFKN
-378 WKSSNKDKTNVSKV
+378 WKSLNKDKTNVSKV
-392 VDKNGEPLIVYHG
+392 VDENGEPLVVYHG
-405 TRTSD
+405 SSSEFDTFAIPSVDNRQRLSTKIAPKFFFTTSKKTAQSFISPRD
-410 GIEKEGFNS
+410 EAILHAVDRELDFIPLDEIQEGEEDELVWGYIAKKLKGVTVEELKSIWFSHVEAGDVYTYKNPNRDKLFYPVFLS
-419 NMSGKGNRGA
+419 AKNLLVIDGKGERA
-429 NQGYFYFSN
+429 DKVLL
-438 NYENAEYTG
+438 EN
-447 VKNEEIEPLIDLIT
+447 K
-461 SVYDMFDTTKLPSTK
+461 
-476 ELYTIIDDLIKEK
+476 
-489 RKINDNIRNLKEDSI
+489 
-504 IKKLIKPILKLTN
+504 
-517 KDYKSSK
+517 
-524 ELKEQYRNTINE
+524 NE
-536 IDIELEELDTK
+536 IDANESVLIT
-547 IKNIYNLNLGLD
+547 NIDETRESKPISD
-559 YLKGDRS
+559 YLVS
-566 KTSVNTLY
+566 
-574 FIKGSINSKSPYRQ
+574 
-588 IAANKLI
+588 
-595 NILYGTKNLK
+595 
-605 YSPKVFPVYLNI
+605 
-617 KNPLSSDFGMKETD
+617 NP
-631 KNPLKS
+631 
-637 GPFSEDYILYNNLE
+637 
-651 SGLLKELTKPEYDGS
+651 
-666 ISRNKFDILFG
+666 
-677 DVYIAKHSNQIKSI
+677 NQIKSI
-691 DNQGTFSTQDNN
+691 DNQGTFSTQENN
-703 IYNQEAAT
+703 IYNQKAAT
-711 QNATGRNKELAL
+711 QKATGRNKELAL
-723 LLREIYPNI
+723 LLQELYPNI
-732 EIDALTNPNLR
+732 EIAALADPNLR

-775 YIAWFRNAP
+775 YIAWFRNAS

-1069 MIRLILNK
+1069 LVRIILNK
-1077 IISVKNNVAEK
+1077 IVNTKNNVAEK

-1096 VEILSHVNKSK
+1096 VEILSHVDKSK
-1107 LDYMHERNRN
+1107 LAYMHEKNKD

-1122 FMTRDLNYGQ
+1122 FITRDLNYGQ

-1141 RKLAEKL
+1141 KKLAEKL

-1163 SEQLKKWNKANNDW
+1163 PEQLKKWNKANNDW

-1198 EEARSRRDSLNMEI
+1198 EEARSRRDSINMEI

-1233 KDYLKLQELET
+1233 EDYLKLQELET

-1576 DDNAYMLENAKRSDG
+1576 DDTAYMLENAKRSDG

-1597 PTRYIKMLSNPNA
+1597 PTRYIKMLSNPDA

-1620 SYYKMAENYE
+1620 AYYKMAENYE

-1682 KNALELDIPLPKGKH
+1682 KNALELDVPLPKGKH

-1715 QGIAQ
+1715 QGISQ

-2081 TTIMLNDPTQ
+2081 TTMMLNDPTQ

>member
-1 MQCLNIKNK
+1 MQCLNVKNK
-10 EVAALLKEYTKIFGN
+10 EVAALLKQYTKILGN
-25 EDAAY
+25 ENAAY

-392 VDKNGEPLIVYHG
+392 VDKNGEP
-405 TRTSD
+405 
-410 GIEKEGFNS
+410 
-419 NMSGKGNRGA
+419 
-429 NQGYFYFSN
+429 
-438 NYENAEYTG
+438 
-447 VKNEEIEPLIDLIT
+447 
-461 SVYDMFDTTKLPSTK
+461 KL
-476 ELYTIIDDLIKEK
+476 
-489 RKINDNIRNLKEDSI
+489 
-504 IKKLIKPILKLTN
+504 
-517 KDYKSSK
+517 
-524 ELKEQYRNTINE
+524 
-536 IDIELEELDTK
+536 
-547 IKNIYNLNLGLD
+547 
-559 YLKGDRS
+559 
-566 KTSVNTLY
+566 
-574 FIKGSINSKSPYRQ
+574 
-588 IAANKLI
+588 
-595 NILYGTKNLK
+595 
-605 YSPKVFPVYLNI
+605 
-617 KNPLSSDFGMKETD
+617 M
-631 KNPLKS
+631 
-637 GPFSEDYILYNNLE
+637 
-651 SGLLKELTKPEYDGS
+651 
-666 ISRNKFDILFG
+666 
-677 DVYIAKHSNQIKSI
+677 
-691 DNQGTFSTQDNN
+691 
-703 IYNQEAAT
+703 
-711 QNATGRNKELAL
+711 
-723 LLREIYPNI
+723 
-732 EIDALTNPNLR
+732 
-743 GQAQVE
+743 
-749 GYMAGRVLLNTLLEN
+749 
-764 QDTLPHEYAHH
+764 
-775 YIAWFRNAP
+775 
-784 IVQRGIKQFGSEESL
+784 
-799 VQAIGE
+799 
-805 NSVKALKWYN
+805 
-815 RFFNWVKGL
+815 
-824 FNEKQDT
+824 
-831 LNEITKAFLSGHIL
+831 

-859 VAEIPEAVNKVYD
+859 VAKIPEAVNKVYD

-1059 AGSTQYSNSE
+1059 AGNTQYSNSE
-1069 MIRLILNK
+1069 LVRIILNK
-1077 IISVKNNVAEK
+1077 IVNTKNNVAEK

-1096 VEILSHVNKSK
+1096 VEILSHVDKSK
-1107 LDYMHERNRN
+1107 LAYMHEKNKD

-1122 FMTRDLNYGQ
+1122 FITRDLNYGQ

-1141 RKLAEKL
+1141 KKLAEKL

-1163 SEQLKKWNKANNDW
+1163 PEQLKKWNKANNDW

-1198 EEARSRRDSLNMEI
+1198 EEARYRRDSINMEI

-1233 KDYLKLQELET
+1233 EDYLKLQELET

-1289 KFNKALQKAKKNLSP
+1289 KFNKALQNAKKNLSP

-1310 EQRNTVDQIIEEFW
+1310 EQRNTVDQIVEEFW
-1324 DDIKTL
+1324 DDVKTL

-1336 SDDQILYETA
+1336 SDDQILYEKA

-1597 PTRYIKMLSNPNA
+1597 PTRYIKMLSNPDA

-1620 SYYKMAENYE
+1620 AYYKMAENYE

-1682 KNALELDIPLPKGKH
+1682 KNALELDVPLPKGKH

-1813 FGHEMSDYVTKGKM
+1813 FGHEMSDYVTKSKM

-2019 IISSLV
+2019 IISSLI

-2042 YLTLRASLETRGNI
+2042 YLTLRVSLETRGNI

-2081 TTIMLNDPTQ
+2081 TTMMLNDPTQ

>member
-1 MQCLNIKNK
+1 MQCLNVKNK
-10 EVAALLKEYTKIFGN
+10 EVAALLKQYTKILGN
-25 EDAAY
+25 ENAAY

-392 VDKNGEPLIVYHG
+392 VDKNGEPLVVYHG
-405 TRTSD
+405 GAS
-410 GIEKEGFNS
+410 GIDTFYNAKDNP
-419 NMSGKGNRGA
+419 NYKYTKHN
-429 NQGYFYFSN
+429 GYI
-438 NYENAEYTG
+438 G
-447 VKNEEIEPLIDLIT
+447 
-461 SVYDMFDTTKLPSTK
+461 
-476 ELYTIIDDLIKEK
+476 
-489 RKINDNIRNLKEDSI
+489 
-504 IKKLIKPILKLTN
+504 
-517 KDYKSSK
+517 YKSSIRVGIYFSK
-524 ELKEQYRNTINE
+524 YL
-536 IDIELEELDTK
+536 DIAKNYKRRYGKNGK
-547 IKNIYNLNLGLD
+547 IY
-559 YLKGDRS
+559 
-566 KTSVNTLY
+566 
-574 FIKGSINSKSPYRQ
+574 P
-588 IAANKLI
+588 
-595 NILYGTKNLK
+595 
-605 YSPKVFPVYLNI
+605 VFLSI
-617 KNPLSSDFGMKETD
+617 KNPKNVSFTETLKRRLIRFGTFGLIKKPTVDAISENELET
-631 KNPLKS
+631 
-637 GPFSEDYILYNNLE
+637 LYRD
-651 SGLLKELTKPEYDGS
+651 YDGVNHS
-666 ISRNKFDILFG
+666 SGTEFVVFS
-677 DVYIAKHSNQIKSI
+677 SNQIKSI

-703 IYNQEAAT
+703 IYNQEAVT
-711 QNATGRNKELAL
+711 QKATGRNKELAL
-723 LLREIYPNI
+723 LLQELYPNI
-732 EIDALTNPNLR
+732 EIAALADPNLR

-831 LNEITKAFLSGHIL
+831 LNEITKAFLFGHIL
-845 DNSYFFGKEIHNQK
+845 DNSYFFGKETHNQK

-882 KDIQYAKYSDS
+882 KDIKYAKYSDS

-929 LNEIKALQAKVK
+929 LNEVKALQAKVN

-1069 MIRLILNK
+1069 LVRIILNK
-1077 IISVKNNVAEK
+1077 IVNTKNNVAEK

-1096 VEILSHVNKSK
+1096 VEILSHVDKSK
-1107 LDYMHERNRN
+1107 LAYMHEKNKD

-1122 FMTRDLNYGQ
+1122 FITRDLNYGQ

-1148 GFGDKDIAEVPGLLN
+1148 GFGDKDVAEVPSLLN
-1163 SEQLKKWNKANNDW
+1163 PEQLKKWNKANNDW

-1198 EEARSRRDSLNMEI
+1198 EEARSRRDSINMEI

-1233 KDYLKLQELET
+1233 EDYLKLQELET

-1453 ELRSKYM
+1453 ELRAKYM

-1568 EDTYTVKD
+1568 EDTYTIKD

-1597 PTRYIKMLSNPNA
+1597 PTRYIKMLSNPDA

-1620 SYYKMAENYE
+1620 AYYKMAENYE

-1682 KNALELDIPLPKGKH
+1682 KNALELDVPLPKGKH

-2081 TTIMLNDPTQ
+2081 TTMMLNDPTQ

-2126 MEYYDNMISIFN
+2126 MEYYDNVISIFN

>member
-1 MQCLNIKNK
+1 MQCLNVKNK
-10 EVAALLKEYTKIFGN
+10 EVAALLKQYTKILGN
-25 EDAAY
+25 ENAAY

-78 FKEWFGDWT
+78 FKEWFGDWVNPLKPGDIIFGHPAIGKT
-87 GNVSI
+87 YSLESGKHKDKII
-92 DIDSKDA
+92 DWDVEFNEKRDKWIEDHSNTVKGTPEYKKARNEYLIYPENHPDYVEFLTEEWERVKSKTKKEGKILFASPHNLLKMFPQDFNR
-99 IDYLYSTNTELSK
+99 IINLKDEDFVKRNIERGGKERESKLWKEGINNTILNTTNIPIEYLNEDQHFEDYL
-112 VGSKE
+112 
-117 EYAQYVNSIYPNSL
+117 
-131 INSIYWHGTDSD
+131 
-143 LSQGVENTKKGK
+143 
-155 GSGAPETGA
+155 
-164 EMYFNKQPWASL
+164 NK
-176 QYISGVNRNIPD
+176 YIG
-188 TEGYNN
+188 
-194 WVKLW
+194 
-199 WELKEALGN
+199 
-208 GRMDTDEWKNEIIG
+208 
-222 PNTRQYS
+222 
-229 PNKRGIFNRDKGGSN
+229 
-244 GKYLSE
+244 
-250 RKARYGYQD
+250 
-259 KTDKEFF
+259 
-266 EEVFD
+266 
-271 IRYGKETFNDWVNR
+271 
-285 KKSEFQDVWE
+285 
-295 SRQVKKG
+295 
-302 MYPAVLNVQNPIVE
+302 
-316 KNQNT
+316 
-321 YYEEQ
+321 
-326 RGLFT
+326 
-331 KAKKDKNDA
+331 
-340 IVSDEANNE
+340 
-349 FGSDV
+349 
-354 VVIFNPKENVHFL
+354 
-367 GTKQD
+367 
-372 IENFKN
+372 
-378 WKSSNKDKTNVSKV
+378 VSKV
-392 VDKNGEPLIVYHG
+392 VDENGEPLVVYHG
-405 TRTSD
+405 SSSEFDTFAIPSVDNRQYLSTKIAPKFFFTPSIKTAKSFISPRD
-410 GIEKEGFNS
+410 EAILHIVDRELDFIPLDEVQKGEEDEFVWGYIAKKLKGVTVEELKNIWFSHVEAGDVHTYKNPNRDKLFYPVFLSAKNLLVID
-419 NMSGKGNRGA
+419 GKGERA
-429 NQGYFYFSN
+429 DKVLS
-438 NYENAEYTG
+438 EN
-447 VKNEEIEPLIDLIT
+447 K
-461 SVYDMFDTTKLPSTK
+461 
-476 ELYTIIDDLIKEK
+476 
-489 RKINDNIRNLKEDSI
+489 
-504 IKKLIKPILKLTN
+504 
-517 KDYKSSK
+517 
-524 ELKEQYRNTINE
+524 NE
-536 IDIELEELDTK
+536 IDANESVLIT
-547 IKNIYNLNLGLD
+547 NIDETRESKPISD
-559 YLKGDRS
+559 YLVS
-566 KTSVNTLY
+566 
-574 FIKGSINSKSPYRQ
+574 
-588 IAANKLI
+588 
-595 NILYGTKNLK
+595 
-605 YSPKVFPVYLNI
+605 
-617 KNPLSSDFGMKETD
+617 NP
-631 KNPLKS
+631 
-637 GPFSEDYILYNNLE
+637 
-651 SGLLKELTKPEYDGS
+651 
-666 ISRNKFDILFG
+666 
-677 DVYIAKHSNQIKSI
+677 NQIKSI

-711 QNATGRNKELAL
+711 QKATGRNKELAL
-723 LLREIYPNI
+723 LLQELYPNI
-732 EIDALTNPNLR
+732 EIAALADPNLR

-831 LNEITKAFLSGHIL
+831 LNEITKAFLFGHIL
-845 DNSYFFGKEIHNQK
+845 DNSYFFGKETHNQK

-882 KDIQYAKYSDS
+882 KDIKYAKYSDS

-908 LENDQATFEFVDYMA
+908 LENGQATFEFVDYMA

-929 LNEIKALQAKVK
+929 LNEVKALQAKVN
-941 ENQKYDNPLNVTSA
+941 ENQKYNNPLNVTSA

-1005 GDYYE
+1005 SDYYE

-1069 MIRLILNK
+1069 LVRIILNK
-1077 IISVKNNVAEK
+1077 IVNTKNNVAEK

-1096 VEILSHVNKSK
+1096 VEILSHVDKSK
-1107 LDYMHERNRN
+1107 LAYMHEKNKD

-1122 FMTRDLNYGQ
+1122 FITRDLNYGQ

-1148 GFGDKDIAEVPGLLN
+1148 GFGDKDVAEVPSLLN
-1163 SEQLKKWNKANNDW
+1163 PEQLKKWNKANNDW

-1198 EEARSRRDSLNMEI
+1198 EEARSRRDSINMEI

-1233 KDYLKLQELET
+1233 EDYLKLQELET

-1289 KFNKALQKAKKNLSP
+1289 KFNKALQNAKKNLSP

-1324 DDIKTL
+1324 DDVKTL

-1597 PTRYIKMLSNPNA
+1597 PTRYIKMLSNPDA

-1620 SYYKMAENYE
+1620 AYYKMAENYE

-1682 KNALELDIPLPKGKH
+1682 KNALELDVPLPKGKH

-1888 AKSLDEATINKVRNT
+1888 DKSLDEATINKVRNT

-2081 TTIMLNDPTQ
+2081 TTMMLDDPTQ

>member
-92 DIDSKDA
+92 NIDSKDA

-331 KAKKDKNDA
+331 KAKQNKNDA
-340 IVSDEANNE
+340 IVSNEAKNE

-354 VVIFNPKENVHFL
+354 VIVFNPKENVHFL

-372 IENFKN
+372 IEDFKN
-378 WKSSNKDKTNVSKV
+378 WKNSNKDKTNVSKV
-392 VDKNGEPLIVYHG
+392 VDENGEPLVVYHG
-405 TRTSD
+405 SSSEFDTFAIPSVDNRQYLSTKIAPKFFFTPSIKTAKSFISPRD
-410 GIEKEGFNS
+410 EAILHIVDRELDFIPLDEVQKGEEDEFVWGYIAKKLKGVTVEELKNIWFSHVEAGDVHTYKNPNRDKLFYPVFLSAKNLLVID
-419 NMSGKGNRGA
+419 GKGERA
-429 NQGYFYFSN
+429 DKVLS
-438 NYENAEYTG
+438 EN
-447 VKNEEIEPLIDLIT
+447 K
-461 SVYDMFDTTKLPSTK
+461 
-476 ELYTIIDDLIKEK
+476 
-489 RKINDNIRNLKEDSI
+489 
-504 IKKLIKPILKLTN
+504 
-517 KDYKSSK
+517 
-524 ELKEQYRNTINE
+524 NE
-536 IDIELEELDTK
+536 IDANESVLIT
-547 IKNIYNLNLGLD
+547 NIDETRESKPISD
-559 YLKGDRS
+559 YLVS
-566 KTSVNTLY
+566 
-574 FIKGSINSKSPYRQ
+574 
-588 IAANKLI
+588 
-595 NILYGTKNLK
+595 
-605 YSPKVFPVYLNI
+605 
-617 KNPLSSDFGMKETD
+617 NP
-631 KNPLKS
+631 
-637 GPFSEDYILYNNLE
+637 
-651 SGLLKELTKPEYDGS
+651 
-666 ISRNKFDILFG
+666 
-677 DVYIAKHSNQIKSI
+677 NQIKSI

-929 LNEIKALQAKVK
+929 LNEIKALQTKVN
-941 ENQKYDNPLNVTSA
+941 ENQKYNNPLDITSA
-955 ELDVIKKG
+955 ELDMIKKG

-1069 MIRLILNK
+1069 LVRIILNK
-1077 IISVKNNVAEK
+1077 IVNTKNNVAEK

-1096 VEILSHVNKSK
+1096 VEILSHVDKSK
-1107 LDYMHERNRN
+1107 LAYMHEKNKD

-1122 FMTRDLNYGQ
+1122 FITRDLNYGQ

-1141 RKLAEKL
+1141 KKLAEKL

-1163 SEQLKKWNKANNDW
+1163 PEQLKKWNKANNDW

-1198 EEARSRRDSLNMEI
+1198 EEARSRRDSINMEI

-1233 KDYLKLQELET
+1233 EDYLKLQELET

-1453 ELRSKYM
+1453 ELRAKYM

-1597 PTRYIKMLSNPNA
+1597 PTRYIKMLSNPDA

-1620 SYYKMAENYE
+1620 AYYKMAENYE

-1682 KNALELDIPLPKGKH
+1682 KNALELDVPLPKGKH

-1715 QGIAQ
+1715 QGISQ

-2081 TTIMLNDPTQ
+2081 TTMMLNDPTQ

>member
-1 MQCLNIKNK
+1 MQCLNVKNK
-10 EVAALLKEYTKIFGN
+10 EVAALLKQYTKILGN
-25 EDAAY
+25 ENAAY

-78 FKEWFGDWT
+78 FKEWFGDWVNPSNNVFTTNVLDTDKVDFVIEKEPWKDDKSKTKTVLKIFLKGDHSKGSFELVADTDFNNTSHFNGEYSVHFKT
-87 GNVSI
+87 GNA
-92 DIDSKDA
+92 DTKEM
-99 IDYLYSTNTELSK
+99 YGST
-112 VGSKE
+112 KE
-117 EYAQYVNSIYPNSL
+117 ERTLLFDQLRKAIPEGAMVSTYGN
-131 INSIYWHGTDSD
+131 
-143 LSQGVENTKKGK
+143 LSQGGINALNRVGK
-155 GSGAPETGA
+155 GWEQVSTRKVKDRDGNPIEIPV
-164 EMYFNKQPWASL
+164 YKKP
-176 QYISGVNRNIPD
+176 GVFFDRNI
-188 TEGYNN
+188 
-194 WVKLW
+194 
-199 WELKEALGN
+199 
-208 GRMDTDEWKNEIIG
+208 
-222 PNTRQYS
+222 
-229 PNKRGIFNRDKGGSN
+229 
-244 GKYLSE
+244 
-250 RKARYGYQD
+250 
-259 KTDKEFF
+259 
-266 EEVFD
+266 
-271 IRYGKETFNDWVNR
+271 
-285 KKSEFQDVWE
+285 
-295 SRQVKKG
+295 
-302 MYPAVLNVQNPIVE
+302 
-316 KNQNT
+316 
-321 YYEEQ
+321 
-326 RGLFT
+326 
-331 KAKKDKNDA
+331 
-340 IVSDEANNE
+340 
-349 FGSDV
+349 
-354 VVIFNPKENVHFL
+354 
-367 GTKQD
+367 
-372 IENFKN
+372 
-378 WKSSNKDKTNVSKV
+378 SKV
-392 VDKNGEPLIVYHG
+392 VDENGEPLVVYHG
-405 TRTSD
+405 GAS
-410 GIEKEGFNS
+410 GIDTFYNAKDNP
-419 NMSGKGNRGA
+419 NYKYTKHN
-429 NQGYFYFSN
+429 GYI
-438 NYENAEYTG
+438 G
-447 VKNEEIEPLIDLIT
+447 
-461 SVYDMFDTTKLPSTK
+461 
-476 ELYTIIDDLIKEK
+476 
-489 RKINDNIRNLKEDSI
+489 
-504 IKKLIKPILKLTN
+504 
-517 KDYKSSK
+517 YKSSIRVGIYFSK
-524 ELKEQYRNTINE
+524 YL
-536 IDIELEELDTK
+536 DIAKNYKRRYGKNGK
-547 IKNIYNLNLGLD
+547 IY
-559 YLKGDRS
+559 
-566 KTSVNTLY
+566 
-574 FIKGSINSKSPYRQ
+574 P
-588 IAANKLI
+588 
-595 NILYGTKNLK
+595 
-605 YSPKVFPVYLNI
+605 VFLSI
-617 KNPLSSDFGMKETD
+617 KNPKNVSFTETLKRRLIRFGTFGLIKKPTVDAISENELET
-631 KNPLKS
+631 
-637 GPFSEDYILYNNLE
+637 LYRD
-651 SGLLKELTKPEYDGS
+651 YDGVNHS
-666 ISRNKFDILFG
+666 SGTEFVVFS
-677 DVYIAKHSNQIKSI
+677 SNQIKSI

-711 QNATGRNKELAL
+711 QKATGRNKELAL
-723 LLREIYPNI
+723 LLQELYPNI
-732 EIDALTNPNLR
+732 EIAALADPNLR

-831 LNEITKAFLSGHIL
+831 LNEITKAFLFGHIL
-845 DNSYFFGKEIHNQK
+845 DNSYFFGKETHNQK

-882 KDIQYAKYSDS
+882 KDIKYAKYSDS

-929 LNEIKALQAKVK
+929 LNEVKALQAKVN
-941 ENQKYDNPLNVTSA
+941 ENQKYNNPLNVTSA

-1005 GDYYE
+1005 SDYYE

-1069 MIRLILNK
+1069 LVRIILNK
-1077 IISVKNNVAEK
+1077 IVNTKNNVAEK

-1096 VEILSHVNKSK
+1096 VEILSHVDKSK
-1107 LDYMHERNRN
+1107 LAYMHEKNKD

-1122 FMTRDLNYGQ
+1122 FITRDLNYGQ

-1141 RKLAEKL
+1141 RKLAEEL
-1148 GFGDKDIAEVPGLLN
+1148 GFGDKDVAEVPSLLN
-1163 SEQLKKWNKANNDW
+1163 PEQLKKWNKANNDW

-1198 EEARSRRDSLNMEI
+1198 EEARSRRDSINMEI

-1233 KDYLKLQELET
+1233 EDYLKLQELET

-1262 LDKEIAIEMREYN
+1262 SDKETAIEMREYN

-1379 LISEESLK
+1379 LISEENLK

-1597 PTRYIKMLSNPNA
+1597 PTRYIKMLSNPDA

-1620 SYYKMAENYE
+1620 AYYKMAENYE

-1682 KNALELDIPLPKGKH
+1682 KNALELDVPLPKGKH

-1715 QGIAQ
+1715 QGISQ

-1996 DDFEKGCLKR
+1996 DDFEKVCLKR

-2081 TTIMLNDPTQ
+2081 TTMMLNDPTQ

-2105 RSLIKATPLRSIWEA
+2105 RSLIKATPLRSTWEA

>member
-1 MQCLNIKNK
+1 MQCLNIKNE
-10 EVAALLKEYTKIFGN
+10 EVAALLKEYTKILGN
-25 EDAAY
+25 ENAAY

-285 KKSEFQDVWE
+285 KKSEFQDIWE

-392 VDKNGEPLIVYHG
+392 VDKNGEP
-405 TRTSD
+405 
-410 GIEKEGFNS
+410 
-419 NMSGKGNRGA
+419 
-429 NQGYFYFSN
+429 
-438 NYENAEYTG
+438 
-447 VKNEEIEPLIDLIT
+447 
-461 SVYDMFDTTKLPSTK
+461 KL
-476 ELYTIIDDLIKEK
+476 
-489 RKINDNIRNLKEDSI
+489 
-504 IKKLIKPILKLTN
+504 
-517 KDYKSSK
+517 
-524 ELKEQYRNTINE
+524 
-536 IDIELEELDTK
+536 
-547 IKNIYNLNLGLD
+547 
-559 YLKGDRS
+559 
-566 KTSVNTLY
+566 
-574 FIKGSINSKSPYRQ
+574 
-588 IAANKLI
+588 
-595 NILYGTKNLK
+595 
-605 YSPKVFPVYLNI
+605 
-617 KNPLSSDFGMKETD
+617 M
-631 KNPLKS
+631 
-637 GPFSEDYILYNNLE
+637 
-651 SGLLKELTKPEYDGS
+651 
-666 ISRNKFDILFG
+666 
-677 DVYIAKHSNQIKSI
+677 
-691 DNQGTFSTQDNN
+691 
-703 IYNQEAAT
+703 
-711 QNATGRNKELAL
+711 
-723 LLREIYPNI
+723 
-732 EIDALTNPNLR
+732 
-743 GQAQVE
+743 
-749 GYMAGRVLLNTLLEN
+749 
-764 QDTLPHEYAHH
+764 
-775 YIAWFRNAP
+775 
-784 IVQRGIKQFGSEESL
+784 
-799 VQAIGE
+799 
-805 NSVKALKWYN
+805 
-815 RFFNWVKGL
+815 
-824 FNEKQDT
+824 
-831 LNEITKAFLSGHIL
+831 

-859 VAEIPEAVNKVYD
+859 VAKIPEAVNKVYD

-1059 AGSTQYSNSE
+1059 AGNTQYSNSE
-1069 MIRLILNK
+1069 LVRIILNK
-1077 IISVKNNVAEK
+1077 IVNTKNNVAEK

-1096 VEILSHVNKSK
+1096 VEILSHVDKYK
-1107 LDYMHERNRN
+1107 LAYMHEKNKD

-1122 FMTRDLNYGQ
+1122 FITRDLNYGQ

-1141 RKLAEKL
+1141 KKLAEKL

-1163 SEQLKKWNKANNDW
+1163 PEQLKKWNKANNDW

-1198 EEARSRRDSLNMEI
+1198 EEARSRRDSINMEI

-1233 KDYLKLQELET
+1233 EDYLKLQELET

-1310 EQRNTVDQIIEEFW
+1310 EQRNTVDQIVEEFW
-1324 DDIKTL
+1324 DDVKTL

-1336 SDDQILYETA
+1336 SDDQILYEKA

-1568 EDTYTVKD
+1568 EDTYTIKD

-1597 PTRYIKMLSNPNA
+1597 PARYIKMLSNPDA

-1620 SYYKMAENYE
+1620 AYYKMAENYE

-1682 KNALELDIPLPKGKH
+1682 KNALELDVPLPKGKH

-1866 LSVTFYDAF
+1866 LNVTFYDTF

-2081 TTIMLNDPTQ
+2081 TTMMLNDPTQ

>member
-1 MQCLNIKNK
+1 MQCLNVKNK
-10 EVAALLKEYTKIFGN
+10 EVAALLKQYTKILGN
-25 EDAAY
+25 ENAAY

-392 VDKNGEPLIVYHG
+392 VDKNGEP
-405 TRTSD
+405 
-410 GIEKEGFNS
+410 
-419 NMSGKGNRGA
+419 
-429 NQGYFYFSN
+429 
-438 NYENAEYTG
+438 
-447 VKNEEIEPLIDLIT
+447 
-461 SVYDMFDTTKLPSTK
+461 KL
-476 ELYTIIDDLIKEK
+476 
-489 RKINDNIRNLKEDSI
+489 
-504 IKKLIKPILKLTN
+504 
-517 KDYKSSK
+517 
-524 ELKEQYRNTINE
+524 
-536 IDIELEELDTK
+536 
-547 IKNIYNLNLGLD
+547 
-559 YLKGDRS
+559 
-566 KTSVNTLY
+566 
-574 FIKGSINSKSPYRQ
+574 
-588 IAANKLI
+588 
-595 NILYGTKNLK
+595 
-605 YSPKVFPVYLNI
+605 
-617 KNPLSSDFGMKETD
+617 M
-631 KNPLKS
+631 
-637 GPFSEDYILYNNLE
+637 
-651 SGLLKELTKPEYDGS
+651 
-666 ISRNKFDILFG
+666 
-677 DVYIAKHSNQIKSI
+677 
-691 DNQGTFSTQDNN
+691 
-703 IYNQEAAT
+703 
-711 QNATGRNKELAL
+711 
-723 LLREIYPNI
+723 
-732 EIDALTNPNLR
+732 
-743 GQAQVE
+743 
-749 GYMAGRVLLNTLLEN
+749 
-764 QDTLPHEYAHH
+764 
-775 YIAWFRNAP
+775 
-784 IVQRGIKQFGSEESL
+784 
-799 VQAIGE
+799 
-805 NSVKALKWYN
+805 
-815 RFFNWVKGL
+815 
-824 FNEKQDT
+824 
-831 LNEITKAFLSGHIL
+831 

-859 VAEIPEAVNKVYD
+859 VAKIPEAVNKVYD

-955 ELDVIKKG
+955 ELGVIKKG

-1059 AGSTQYSNSE
+1059 AGNTQYSNSE
-1069 MIRLILNK
+1069 LVRIILNK
-1077 IISVKNNVAEK
+1077 IVNTKNNVAEK

-1096 VEILSHVNKSK
+1096 VEILSHVDKSK
-1107 LDYMHERNRN
+1107 LAYMHEKNKD

-1122 FMTRDLNYGQ
+1122 FITRDLNYGQ

-1141 RKLAEKL
+1141 KKLAEKL

-1163 SEQLKKWNKANNDW
+1163 PEQLKKWNKANNDW

-1198 EEARSRRDSLNMEI
+1198 EEARSRRDSINMEI

-1233 KDYLKLQELET
+1233 EDYLKLQELET

-1591 SLVKLI
+1591 SLIKLI
-1597 PTRYIKMLSNPNA
+1597 PTRYIKMLSNPDA

-1620 SYYKMAENYE
+1620 AYYKMAENYE

-1682 KNALELDIPLPKGKH
+1682 KNALELDVPLPKGKH

-2070 AWSTLQYWGDL
+2070 AWSTLRYWGDL
-2081 TTIMLNDPTQ
+2081 TTMMLNDPTQ

>member
-1 MQCLNIKNK
+1 MQCLNVKNK
-10 EVAALLKEYTKIFGN
+10 EVAALLKQYTKILGN
-25 EDAAY
+25 ENAAY

-392 VDKNGEPLIVYHG
+392 VDKNGEP
-405 TRTSD
+405 
-410 GIEKEGFNS
+410 
-419 NMSGKGNRGA
+419 
-429 NQGYFYFSN
+429 
-438 NYENAEYTG
+438 
-447 VKNEEIEPLIDLIT
+447 
-461 SVYDMFDTTKLPSTK
+461 KL
-476 ELYTIIDDLIKEK
+476 
-489 RKINDNIRNLKEDSI
+489 
-504 IKKLIKPILKLTN
+504 
-517 KDYKSSK
+517 
-524 ELKEQYRNTINE
+524 
-536 IDIELEELDTK
+536 
-547 IKNIYNLNLGLD
+547 
-559 YLKGDRS
+559 
-566 KTSVNTLY
+566 
-574 FIKGSINSKSPYRQ
+574 
-588 IAANKLI
+588 
-595 NILYGTKNLK
+595 
-605 YSPKVFPVYLNI
+605 
-617 KNPLSSDFGMKETD
+617 M
-631 KNPLKS
+631 
-637 GPFSEDYILYNNLE
+637 
-651 SGLLKELTKPEYDGS
+651 
-666 ISRNKFDILFG
+666 
-677 DVYIAKHSNQIKSI
+677 
-691 DNQGTFSTQDNN
+691 
-703 IYNQEAAT
+703 
-711 QNATGRNKELAL
+711 
-723 LLREIYPNI
+723 
-732 EIDALTNPNLR
+732 
-743 GQAQVE
+743 
-749 GYMAGRVLLNTLLEN
+749 
-764 QDTLPHEYAHH
+764 
-775 YIAWFRNAP
+775 
-784 IVQRGIKQFGSEESL
+784 
-799 VQAIGE
+799 
-805 NSVKALKWYN
+805 
-815 RFFNWVKGL
+815 
-824 FNEKQDT
+824 
-831 LNEITKAFLSGHIL
+831 

-859 VAEIPEAVNKVYD
+859 VAKIPEAVNKVYD

-1233 KDYLKLQELET
+1233 EDYLKLQELET

-1289 KFNKALQKAKKNLSP
+1289 KFNKALQNAKKNLSP

-1310 EQRNTVDQIIEEFW
+1310 EQRNTVDQIVEEFW
-1324 DDIKTL
+1324 DDVKTL

-1336 SDDQILYETA
+1336 SDDQILYEKA

-1453 ELRSKYM
+1453 ELRAKYM

-1505 RKITSDSNLKKLYDK
+1505 RKITSDANLKKLYDK

-1697 VTVSVGK
+1697 VTVSIGK
-1704 LAANLAAYTRI
+1704 LADNLAAYTRI

-2070 AWSTLQYWGDL
+2070 AWSTLKYWGDL
-2081 TTIMLNDPTQ
+2081 TTMMLNDPTQ

>member
-1 MQCLNIKNK
+1 MQCLNIKNE
-10 EVAALLKEYTKIFGN
+10 EVAALLKEYTKILGN
-25 EDAAY
+25 ENAAY

-285 KKSEFQDVWE
+285 KKSEFQDIWE

-392 VDKNGEPLIVYHG
+392 VDKNGEP
-405 TRTSD
+405 
-410 GIEKEGFNS
+410 
-419 NMSGKGNRGA
+419 
-429 NQGYFYFSN
+429 
-438 NYENAEYTG
+438 
-447 VKNEEIEPLIDLIT
+447 
-461 SVYDMFDTTKLPSTK
+461 KL
-476 ELYTIIDDLIKEK
+476 
-489 RKINDNIRNLKEDSI
+489 
-504 IKKLIKPILKLTN
+504 
-517 KDYKSSK
+517 
-524 ELKEQYRNTINE
+524 
-536 IDIELEELDTK
+536 
-547 IKNIYNLNLGLD
+547 
-559 YLKGDRS
+559 
-566 KTSVNTLY
+566 
-574 FIKGSINSKSPYRQ
+574 
-588 IAANKLI
+588 
-595 NILYGTKNLK
+595 
-605 YSPKVFPVYLNI
+605 
-617 KNPLSSDFGMKETD
+617 M
-631 KNPLKS
+631 
-637 GPFSEDYILYNNLE
+637 
-651 SGLLKELTKPEYDGS
+651 
-666 ISRNKFDILFG
+666 
-677 DVYIAKHSNQIKSI
+677 
-691 DNQGTFSTQDNN
+691 
-703 IYNQEAAT
+703 
-711 QNATGRNKELAL
+711 
-723 LLREIYPNI
+723 
-732 EIDALTNPNLR
+732 
-743 GQAQVE
+743 
-749 GYMAGRVLLNTLLEN
+749 
-764 QDTLPHEYAHH
+764 
-775 YIAWFRNAP
+775 
-784 IVQRGIKQFGSEESL
+784 
-799 VQAIGE
+799 
-805 NSVKALKWYN
+805 
-815 RFFNWVKGL
+815 
-824 FNEKQDT
+824 
-831 LNEITKAFLSGHIL
+831 

-859 VAEIPEAVNKVYD
+859 VAKIPEAVNKVYD

-1069 MIRLILNK
+1069 LVRIILNK
-1077 IISVKNNVAEK
+1077 IVNTKNNVAEK

-1096 VEILSHVNKSK
+1096 VEILSHVDKSK
-1107 LDYMHERNRN
+1107 LAYMHEKNKD

-1122 FMTRDLNYGQ
+1122 FITRDLNYGQ

-1141 RKLAEKL
+1141 KKLAEKL

-1163 SEQLKKWNKANNDW
+1163 PEQLKKWNKANNDW

-1198 EEARSRRDSLNMEI
+1198 EEARSRRDSINMEI

-1233 KDYLKLQELET
+1233 EDYLKLQELET

-1310 EQRNTVDQIIEEFW
+1310 EQLNTVDQIIEEFW

-1520 LVDVMELS
+1520 LIDVMELS

-1597 PTRYIKMLSNPNA
+1597 PTRYIKMLSNPDA

-1620 SYYKMAENYE
+1620 AYYKMAENYE

-1682 KNALELDIPLPKGKH
+1682 KNALELDVPLPKGKH

-1715 QGIAQ
+1715 QGISQ

-1971 VYRHYFNQNKIDQLK
+1971 VYRHYFDQNKIDQLK

-2019 IISSLV
+2019 IISSLI

-2126 MEYYDNMISIFN
+2126 MEYYDNVISIFN

>member
-1233 KDYLKLQELET
+1233 EDYLKLQELET

-2081 TTIMLNDPTQ
+2081 TTMMLNDPTQ

>member
-10 EVAALLKEYTKIFGN
+10 EVAALLKKYTKILGN
-25 EDAAY
+25 ENAAY

-54 DLLEHYNGDRVAAIQ
+54 DLVNHFKGNKKEAI
-69 AKARTYSKS
+69 RTKSLIYSAQ
-78 FKEWFGDWT
+78 FRQIRNIVLNNDGE
-87 GNVSI
+87 VSI
-92 DIDSKDA
+92 DV
-99 IDYLYSTNTELSK
+99 LLN
-112 VGSKE
+112 
-117 EYAQYVNSIYPNSL
+117 NS
-131 INSIYWHGTDSD
+131 D
-143 LSQGVENTKKGK
+143 
-155 GSGAPETGA
+155 
-164 EMYFNKQPWASL
+164 
-176 QYISGVNRNIPD
+176 
-188 TEGYNN
+188 
-194 WVKLW
+194 
-199 WELKEALGN
+199 
-208 GRMDTDEWKNEIIG
+208 
-222 PNTRQYS
+222 
-229 PNKRGIFNRDKGGSN
+229 
-244 GKYLSE
+244 
-250 RKARYGYQD
+250 
-259 KTDKEFF
+259 
-266 EEVFD
+266 
-271 IRYGKETFNDWVNR
+271 
-285 KKSEFQDVWE
+285 
-295 SRQVKKG
+295 
-302 MYPAVLNVQNPIVE
+302 
-316 KNQNT
+316 
-321 YYEEQ
+321 
-326 RGLFT
+326 
-331 KAKKDKNDA
+331 
-340 IVSDEANNE
+340 
-349 FGSDV
+349 
-354 VVIFNPKENVHFL
+354 
-367 GTKQD
+367 
-372 IENFKN
+372 
-378 WKSSNKDKTNVSKV
+378 
-392 VDKNGEPLIVYHG
+392 
-405 TRTSD
+405 
-410 GIEKEGFNS
+410 
-419 NMSGKGNRGA
+419 
-429 NQGYFYFSN
+429 
-438 NYENAEYTG
+438 
-447 VKNEEIEPLIDLIT
+447 
-461 SVYDMFDTTKLPSTK
+461 
-476 ELYTIIDDLIKEK
+476 
-489 RKINDNIRNLKEDSI
+489 KINNPSYVP
-504 IKKLIKPILKLTN
+504 KKIHET
-517 KDYKSSK
+517 Y
-524 ELKEQYRNTINE
+524 
-536 IDIELEELDTK
+536 
-547 IKNIYNLNLGLD
+547 
-559 YLKGDRS
+559 
-566 KTSVNTLY
+566 
-574 FIKGSINSKSPYRQ
+574 
-588 IAANKLI
+588 NKLI
-595 NILYGTKNLK
+595 QA
-605 YSPKVFPVYLNI
+605 
-617 KNPLSSDFGMKETD
+617 LS
-631 KNPLKS
+631 
-637 GPFSEDYILYNNLE
+637 
-651 SGLLKELTKPEYDGS
+651 
-666 ISRNKFDILFG
+666 
-677 DVYIAKHSNQIKSI
+677 
-691 DNQGTFSTQDNN
+691 
-703 IYNQEAAT
+703 
-711 QNATGRNKELAL
+711 
-723 LLREIYPNI
+723 
-732 EIDALTNPNLR
+732 
-743 GQAQVE
+743 
-749 GYMAGRVLLNTLLEN
+749 
-764 QDTLPHEYAHH
+764 
-775 YIAWFRNAP
+775 
-784 IVQRGIKQFGSEESL
+784 
-799 VQAIGE
+799 
-805 NSVKALKWYN
+805 
-815 RFFNWVKGL
+815 
-824 FNEKQDT
+824 
-831 LNEITKAFLSGHIL
+831 
-845 DNSYFFGKEIHNQK
+845 
-859 VAEIPEAVNKVYD
+859 
-872 KLMESIKRRI
+872 RRI

-923 SDIISA
+923 SDVISA
-929 LNEIKALQAKVK
+929 LNEVKALQTKVN
-941 ENQKYDNPLNVTSA
+941 ENQKYNNPLDITSA
-955 ELDVIKKG
+955 ELDMIKKG

-1059 AGSTQYSNSE
+1059 AGNTQYSNSE
-1069 MIRLILNK
+1069 LVRIILNK
-1077 IISVKNNVAEK
+1077 IVNTKNNVAEK

-1096 VEILSHVNKSK
+1096 VEILSHVDKSK
-1107 LDYMHERNRN
+1107 LAYMHEKNKD

-1122 FMTRDLNYGQ
+1122 FITRDLNYGQ

-1141 RKLAEKL
+1141 KKLAEKL

-1163 SEQLKKWNKANNDW
+1163 PEQLKKWNKANNDW

-1198 EEARSRRDSLNMEI
+1198 EEARSRRDSINMEI

-1233 KDYLKLQELET
+1233 EDYLKLQELET

-1324 DDIKTL
+1324 GDIKTL

-1495 PELYDNSANY
+1495 PELYDNSVNY

-1576 DDNAYMLENAKRSDG
+1576 DDTAYMLENAKRSDG

-1597 PTRYIKMLSNPNA
+1597 PTRYIKMLSNPDA

-1620 SYYKMAENYE
+1620 AYYKMAENYE

-1682 KNALELDIPLPKGKH
+1682 KNALELDVPLPKGKH

-1866 LSVTFYDAF
+1866 LSVTFYDTF

-2019 IISSLV
+2019 IISSLI

-2081 TTIMLNDPTQ
+2081 TTMMLNDPTQ

>member
-10 EVAALLKEYTKIFGN
+10 EVAALLKKYTKILGN
-25 EDAAY
+25 ENAAY

-285 KKSEFQDVWE
+285 KKSEFQDVWK

-331 KAKKDKNDA
+331 KAKQNKNDA
-340 IVSDEANNE
+340 IVSNEAKNE

-354 VVIFNPKENVHFL
+354 VIVFNPKENVHFL

-372 IENFKN
+372 VEDFKN
-378 WKSSNKDKTNVSKV
+378 WKNSNKDKTNVSKV
-392 VDKNGEPLIVYHG
+392 VDENGEPLVVYHG
-405 TRTSD
+405 SSSEFDTFAIPSVDNRQRLSTKIAPKFFFTTSKKTAQSFISPRD
-410 GIEKEGFNS
+410 EAILHAVDRELDFIPLDEIQEGEEDELVWGYIAKKLKGVTVEELKSIWFSHVEAGDVYTYKNPNRDKLFYPVFLS
-419 NMSGKGNRGA
+419 AKNLLVIDGKGERA
-429 NQGYFYFSN
+429 DKVLL
-438 NYENAEYTG
+438 EN
-447 VKNEEIEPLIDLIT
+447 K
-461 SVYDMFDTTKLPSTK
+461 
-476 ELYTIIDDLIKEK
+476 
-489 RKINDNIRNLKEDSI
+489 
-504 IKKLIKPILKLTN
+504 
-517 KDYKSSK
+517 
-524 ELKEQYRNTINE
+524 NE
-536 IDIELEELDTK
+536 IDANESVLIT
-547 IKNIYNLNLGLD
+547 NIDETRESKPISD
-559 YLKGDRS
+559 YLVS
-566 KTSVNTLY
+566 
-574 FIKGSINSKSPYRQ
+574 
-588 IAANKLI
+588 
-595 NILYGTKNLK
+595 
-605 YSPKVFPVYLNI
+605 
-617 KNPLSSDFGMKETD
+617 NP
-631 KNPLKS
+631 
-637 GPFSEDYILYNNLE
+637 
-651 SGLLKELTKPEYDGS
+651 
-666 ISRNKFDILFG
+666 
-677 DVYIAKHSNQIKSI
+677 NQIKSI

-929 LNEIKALQAKVK
+929 LNEIKALQTKVN
-941 ENQKYDNPLNVTSA
+941 ENQKYNNPLDITSA
-955 ELDVIKKG
+955 ELDMIKKG

-1069 MIRLILNK
+1069 LVRIILNK

-1107 LDYMHERNRN
+1107 LAYMHERNRD

-1233 KDYLKLQELET
+1233 EDYLKLQELET

-1310 EQRNTVDQIIEEFW
+1310 EQRNTVDQIVEEFW
-1324 DDIKTL
+1324 DDVKTL

-1336 SDDQILYETA
+1336 SDDQILYEKA

-1453 ELRSKYM
+1453 ELRAKYM

-1697 VTVSVGK
+1697 VTVSIGK
-1704 LAANLAAYTRI
+1704 LADNLAAYTRI

-2070 AWSTLQYWGDL
+2070 AWSTLRYWGDL
-2081 TTIMLNDPTQ
+2081 TTMMLNDPTQ

-2126 MEYYDNMISIFN
+2126 MEYYDNVISIFN

>member
-10 EVAALLKEYTKIFGN
+10 EVAALLKQYTKILGN
-25 EDAAY
+25 ENAAY

-392 VDKNGEPLIVYHG
+392 VDKNGEP
-405 TRTSD
+405 
-410 GIEKEGFNS
+410 
-419 NMSGKGNRGA
+419 
-429 NQGYFYFSN
+429 
-438 NYENAEYTG
+438 
-447 VKNEEIEPLIDLIT
+447 
-461 SVYDMFDTTKLPSTK
+461 KL
-476 ELYTIIDDLIKEK
+476 
-489 RKINDNIRNLKEDSI
+489 
-504 IKKLIKPILKLTN
+504 
-517 KDYKSSK
+517 
-524 ELKEQYRNTINE
+524 
-536 IDIELEELDTK
+536 
-547 IKNIYNLNLGLD
+547 
-559 YLKGDRS
+559 
-566 KTSVNTLY
+566 
-574 FIKGSINSKSPYRQ
+574 
-588 IAANKLI
+588 
-595 NILYGTKNLK
+595 
-605 YSPKVFPVYLNI
+605 
-617 KNPLSSDFGMKETD
+617 M
-631 KNPLKS
+631 
-637 GPFSEDYILYNNLE
+637 
-651 SGLLKELTKPEYDGS
+651 
-666 ISRNKFDILFG
+666 
-677 DVYIAKHSNQIKSI
+677 
-691 DNQGTFSTQDNN
+691 
-703 IYNQEAAT
+703 
-711 QNATGRNKELAL
+711 
-723 LLREIYPNI
+723 
-732 EIDALTNPNLR
+732 
-743 GQAQVE
+743 
-749 GYMAGRVLLNTLLEN
+749 
-764 QDTLPHEYAHH
+764 
-775 YIAWFRNAP
+775 
-784 IVQRGIKQFGSEESL
+784 
-799 VQAIGE
+799 
-805 NSVKALKWYN
+805 
-815 RFFNWVKGL
+815 
-824 FNEKQDT
+824 
-831 LNEITKAFLSGHIL
+831 

-859 VAEIPEAVNKVYD
+859 VAKIPEAVNKVYD

-988 NDPQLVEDT
+988 NDPQLIEDT

-1069 MIRLILNK
+1069 LVRIILNK
-1077 IISVKNNVAEK
+1077 IVNTKNNVAEK

-1096 VEILSHVNKSK
+1096 VEILSHVDKSK
-1107 LDYMHERNRN
+1107 LAYMHEKNKD

-1122 FMTRDLNYGQ
+1122 FITRDLNYGQ

-1141 RKLAEKL
+1141 KKLAEKL

-1163 SEQLKKWNKANNDW
+1163 PEQLKKWNKANNDW

-1198 EEARSRRDSLNMEI
+1198 EEARSRRDSINMEI

-1233 KDYLKLQELET
+1233 EDYLKLQELET

-1401 EWEVNPRFYEE
+1401 EWEVNPKFYEE

-1453 ELRSKYM
+1453 ELRAKYM

-1576 DDNAYMLENAKRSDG
+1576 DDTAYMLENAKRSDG

-1597 PTRYIKMLSNPNA
+1597 PTRYIKMLSNPDA

-1620 SYYKMAENYE
+1620 AYYKMAENYE

-1682 KNALELDIPLPKGKH
+1682 KNALELDVPLPKGKH

-2081 TTIMLNDPTQ
+2081 TTMMLNDPTQ

>member
-10 EVAALLKEYTKIFGN
+10 EVAALLKKYTKILGN
-25 EDAAY
+25 ENAAY

-392 VDKNGEPLIVYHG
+392 VDKNGEPLLVWHG
-405 TRTSD
+405 TTENFDVFS
-410 GIEKEGFNS
+410 KS
-419 NMSGKGNRGA
+419 WRGA
-429 NQGYFYFSN
+429 TDPGDWGLGFYFSPKKSYSEMYGN
-438 NYENAEYTG
+438 ILMPVFLSIKNPVPNEKFQMINSFGREK
-447 VKNEEIEPLIDLIT
+447 VKPITLKEKIQEDIKITKFTIKGIEEQLYGNDPD
-461 SVYDMFDTTKLPSTK
+461 Y
-476 ELYTIIDDLIKEK
+476 ELYRKEGSLQNIMHKKNLERYKDKLKDLQTQLQTKSKEELDYDINK
-489 RKINDNIRNLKEDSI
+489 KWNDNIEDI
-504 IKKLIKPILKLTN
+504 N
-517 KDYKSSK
+517 KYDGVIP
-524 ELKEQYRNTINE
+524 N
-536 IDIELEELDTK
+536 
-547 IKNIYNLNLGLD
+547 
-559 YLKGDRS
+559 
-566 KTSVNTLY
+566 
-574 FIKGSINSKSPYRQ
+574 INSGK
-588 IAANKLI
+588 A
-595 NILYGTKNLK
+595 
-605 YSPKVFPVYLNI
+605 I
-617 KNPLSSDFGMKETD
+617 KENYEIVAREP
-631 KNPLKS
+631 
-637 GPFSEDYILYNNLE
+637 
-651 SGLLKELTKPEYDGS
+651 
-666 ISRNKFDILFG
+666 
-677 DVYIAKHSNQIKSI
+677 NQIKSI

-703 IYNQEAAT
+703 IYNQKAAT
-711 QNATGRNKELAL
+711 QKATGRNKELAL
-723 LLREIYPNI
+723 LLQELYPNI
-732 EIDALTNPNLR
+732 EIAALADPNLR

-775 YIAWFRNAP
+775 YIAWFRNAS
-784 IVQRGIKQFGSEESL
+784 IVQRGIKQFGSEEVL

-831 LNEITKAFLSGHIL
+831 LNEITKAFLSGRTL

-859 VAEIPEAVNKVYD
+859 VAKIPEAVNKVYD

-929 LNEIKALQAKVK
+929 LNEVKALQAKVN

-1069 MIRLILNK
+1069 LVRIILNK
-1077 IISVKNNVAEK
+1077 IVNTKNNVAEK
-1088 ELEVGKEL
+1088 ELEIGKEL
-1096 VEILSHVNKSK
+1096 VEILSHVDKSK
-1107 LDYMHERNRN
+1107 LAYMHEKNKD

-1122 FMTRDLNYGQ
+1122 FITRDLNYGQ

-1141 RKLAEKL
+1141 KKLAEKL
-1148 GFGDKDIAEVPGLLN
+1148 GFGDKDIAEVPSLLN
-1163 SEQLKKWNKANNDW
+1163 PEQLKKWNKANNDW

-1198 EEARSRRDSLNMEI
+1198 EEARSRRDSINMEI

-1233 KDYLKLQELET
+1233 EDYLKLQELET

-1289 KFNKALQKAKKNLSP
+1289 KFNKALQNAKKNLSP

-1330 SSNTNK
+1330 SSNANK

-1576 DDNAYMLENAKRSDG
+1576 DDTAYMLENAKRSDG

-1597 PTRYIKMLSNPNA
+1597 PTRYIKMLSNPDA

-1620 SYYKMAENYE
+1620 AYYKMAENYE

-1682 KNALELDIPLPKGKH
+1682 KNALELDVPLPKGKH

-1715 QGIAQ
+1715 QGISQ

-1866 LSVTFYDAF
+1866 LNVTFYDAF

-2019 IISSLV
+2019 IISSLI

-2042 YLTLRASLETRGNI
+2042 YLTLRASLETRSNI

-2081 TTIMLNDPTQ
+2081 TTMMLNDPTQ

>member
-1 MQCLNIKNK
+1 MQCLNIKNE
-10 EVAALLKEYTKIFGN
+10 EVAALLKEYTKILGN
-25 EDAAY
+25 ENAAY

-285 KKSEFQDVWE
+285 KKSEFQDIWE

-392 VDKNGEPLIVYHG
+392 VDKNGEP
-405 TRTSD
+405 
-410 GIEKEGFNS
+410 
-419 NMSGKGNRGA
+419 
-429 NQGYFYFSN
+429 
-438 NYENAEYTG
+438 
-447 VKNEEIEPLIDLIT
+447 
-461 SVYDMFDTTKLPSTK
+461 KL
-476 ELYTIIDDLIKEK
+476 
-489 RKINDNIRNLKEDSI
+489 
-504 IKKLIKPILKLTN
+504 
-517 KDYKSSK
+517 
-524 ELKEQYRNTINE
+524 
-536 IDIELEELDTK
+536 
-547 IKNIYNLNLGLD
+547 
-559 YLKGDRS
+559 
-566 KTSVNTLY
+566 
-574 FIKGSINSKSPYRQ
+574 
-588 IAANKLI
+588 
-595 NILYGTKNLK
+595 
-605 YSPKVFPVYLNI
+605 
-617 KNPLSSDFGMKETD
+617 M
-631 KNPLKS
+631 
-637 GPFSEDYILYNNLE
+637 
-651 SGLLKELTKPEYDGS
+651 
-666 ISRNKFDILFG
+666 
-677 DVYIAKHSNQIKSI
+677 
-691 DNQGTFSTQDNN
+691 
-703 IYNQEAAT
+703 
-711 QNATGRNKELAL
+711 
-723 LLREIYPNI
+723 
-732 EIDALTNPNLR
+732 
-743 GQAQVE
+743 
-749 GYMAGRVLLNTLLEN
+749 
-764 QDTLPHEYAHH
+764 
-775 YIAWFRNAP
+775 
-784 IVQRGIKQFGSEESL
+784 
-799 VQAIGE
+799 
-805 NSVKALKWYN
+805 
-815 RFFNWVKGL
+815 
-824 FNEKQDT
+824 
-831 LNEITKAFLSGHIL
+831 

-859 VAEIPEAVNKVYD
+859 VAKIPEAVNKVYD

-1059 AGSTQYSNSE
+1059 AGNTQYSNSE
-1069 MIRLILNK
+1069 LVRIILNK
-1077 IISVKNNVAEK
+1077 IVNTKNNVAEK

-1096 VEILSHVNKSK
+1096 VEILSHVDKSK
-1107 LDYMHERNRN
+1107 LAYMHEKNKD

-1122 FMTRDLNYGQ
+1122 FITRDLNYGQ

-1141 RKLAEKL
+1141 KKLAEKL

-1163 SEQLKKWNKANNDW
+1163 PEQLKKWNKANNDW

-1198 EEARSRRDSLNMEI
+1198 EEARSRRDSINMEI

-1233 KDYLKLQELET
+1233 EDYLKLQELET

-1289 KFNKALQKAKKNLSP
+1289 KFNKALQNAKKNLSP

-1310 EQRNTVDQIIEEFW
+1310 EQRNTVDQIVEEFW
-1324 DDIKTL
+1324 DDVKTL

-1336 SDDQILYETA
+1336 SDDQILYEKA

-1576 DDNAYMLENAKRSDG
+1576 DDTAYMLENAKRSDG

-1597 PTRYIKMLSNPNA
+1597 PTRYIKMLSNPDA

-1620 SYYKMAENYE
+1620 AYYKMAENYE

-1682 KNALELDIPLPKGKH
+1682 KNALELDVPLPKGKH

-1715 QGIAQ
+1715 QGISQ

-2081 TTIMLNDPTQ
+2081 TTMMLNDPTQ

>member
-10 EVAALLKEYTKIFGN
+10 EVAALLKKYTKILGN
-25 EDAAY
+25 ENAAY

-574 FIKGSINSKSPYRQ
+574 FIKSSTNSKSPYRQ

-929 LNEIKALQAKVK
+929 LNEIKALQTKVN
-941 ENQKYDNPLNVTSA
+941 ENQKYNNPLDITSA
-955 ELDVIKKG
+955 ELDMIKKG

-1069 MIRLILNK
+1069 LVRIILNK

-1107 LDYMHERNRN
+1107 LAYMHERNRD

-1233 KDYLKLQELET
+1233 EDYLKLQELET

-1310 EQRNTVDQIIEEFW
+1310 EQRNTVDQIVEEFW
-1324 DDIKTL
+1324 DDVKTL

-1336 SDDQILYETA
+1336 SDDQILYEKA

-1453 ELRSKYM
+1453 ELRAKYM

-1505 RKITSDSNLKKLYDK
+1505 RKITSDANLKKLYDK

-1697 VTVSVGK
+1697 VTVSIGK
-1704 LAANLAAYTRI
+1704 LADNLAAYTRI

-2081 TTIMLNDPTQ
+2081 TTMMLNDPTQ

>member
-1 MQCLNIKNK
+1 MQCLNIKNE
-10 EVAALLKEYTKIFGN
+10 EVAALLKEYTKILGN
-25 EDAAY
+25 ENAAY

-285 KKSEFQDVWE
+285 KKSEFQDIWE

-392 VDKNGEPLIVYHG
+392 VDKNGEP
-405 TRTSD
+405 
-410 GIEKEGFNS
+410 
-419 NMSGKGNRGA
+419 
-429 NQGYFYFSN
+429 
-438 NYENAEYTG
+438 
-447 VKNEEIEPLIDLIT
+447 
-461 SVYDMFDTTKLPSTK
+461 KL
-476 ELYTIIDDLIKEK
+476 
-489 RKINDNIRNLKEDSI
+489 
-504 IKKLIKPILKLTN
+504 
-517 KDYKSSK
+517 
-524 ELKEQYRNTINE
+524 
-536 IDIELEELDTK
+536 
-547 IKNIYNLNLGLD
+547 
-559 YLKGDRS
+559 
-566 KTSVNTLY
+566 
-574 FIKGSINSKSPYRQ
+574 
-588 IAANKLI
+588 
-595 NILYGTKNLK
+595 
-605 YSPKVFPVYLNI
+605 
-617 KNPLSSDFGMKETD
+617 M
-631 KNPLKS
+631 
-637 GPFSEDYILYNNLE
+637 
-651 SGLLKELTKPEYDGS
+651 
-666 ISRNKFDILFG
+666 
-677 DVYIAKHSNQIKSI
+677 
-691 DNQGTFSTQDNN
+691 
-703 IYNQEAAT
+703 
-711 QNATGRNKELAL
+711 
-723 LLREIYPNI
+723 
-732 EIDALTNPNLR
+732 
-743 GQAQVE
+743 
-749 GYMAGRVLLNTLLEN
+749 
-764 QDTLPHEYAHH
+764 
-775 YIAWFRNAP
+775 
-784 IVQRGIKQFGSEESL
+784 
-799 VQAIGE
+799 
-805 NSVKALKWYN
+805 
-815 RFFNWVKGL
+815 
-824 FNEKQDT
+824 
-831 LNEITKAFLSGHIL
+831 

-859 VAEIPEAVNKVYD
+859 VAKIPEAVNKVYD

-1069 MIRLILNK
+1069 LVRIILNK
-1077 IISVKNNVAEK
+1077 IVNTKNNVAEK

-1096 VEILSHVNKSK
+1096 VEILSHVDKSK
-1107 LDYMHERNRN
+1107 LAYMHEKNKD

-1122 FMTRDLNYGQ
+1122 FITRDLNYGQ

-1141 RKLAEKL
+1141 KKLAEKL

-1163 SEQLKKWNKANNDW
+1163 PEQLKKWNKANNDW

-1198 EEARSRRDSLNMEI
+1198 EEARSRRDSINMEI

-1233 KDYLKLQELET
+1233 EDYLKLQELET

-1520 LVDVMELS
+1520 LIDVMELS

-1597 PTRYIKMLSNPNA
+1597 PTRYIKMLSNPDA

-1620 SYYKMAENYE
+1620 AYYKMAENYE

-1682 KNALELDIPLPKGKH
+1682 KNALELDVPLPKGKH

-1751 AQATKLIIPSYAN
+1751 VQATKLIIPSYAN

-1875 EVKNNKLVIKPEY
+1875 EVKNNKLVMKPEY

-2019 IISSLV
+2019 IISSLI

-2042 YLTLRASLETRGNI
+2042 YLTLRASLETRSNI

-2081 TTIMLNDPTQ
+2081 TTMMLNDPTQ